1 MFGSKGRKERKRL
14 MALLLAGA
22 MVLSG
27 MGISPISVQA
37 EETAVVQVQETEP
50 VETIVEEQGE
60 ETVSGSDVVVP
71 EAEETEVLETEET
84 GETSAPAVQNADGIY
99 VFEAAIDAIISKLEK
114 KAAIPEGKYG
124 TDNYFT
130 LSGTATRGN
139 SNTYS
144 AELGKTEN
152 GTLSFTVQ
160 GQASVTISITST
172 GSSNTS
178 DFALLKSDGT
188 KMIPDGETT
197 GIITVYGT
205 DPVKE
210 VKYSKLEAGTYQMC
224 SPKDGNNTGRG
235 VRLLSAKVVD
245 VPVSV
250 TKEYTFDASTDAIIT
265 KLEKKAA
272 VPEGKYG
279 TDNYFT
285 FSGTVTRGNSS
296 TFSAEVGK
304 TETGCMSFAVQG
316 QASVT
321 INITSTGS
329 SNTSDFALLKS
340 DGTKV
345 IPDGETAGIITVYGT
360 DPVKEVKYSK
370 LEAGTYQICSPKDG
384 KNTGRGVRI
393 LSAKV
398 SDTTGGS
405 RPARADWSTVEAPT
419 LVSAKQ
425 ITDKNDIE
433 VKGTGLVG
441 YDGADTLVITMK
453 DEAGTVVKTQSVAKD
468 GNDFTVTFT
477 PENSGKYVFSVVATR
492 DGEENKVAENTLD
505 VDFSLVLAT
514 PVISSAT
521 SKGNNSVEVIWGA
534 VKEATGYIVTA
545 ATEGEQKVSV
555 TTNAD
560 KTTALLTG
568 LIVGKA
574 YTISVVAVRG
584 EDKTNPGTA
593 TVTVT
598 AEAQR
603 VWSKSTYGSSTDSKN
618 NGVIGNANDGKVT
631 VYSEGGKGKI
641 VPGSTDGLTFY
652 YTAIDPET
660 ENFTLTADIH
670 VDSWTLSNGQ
680 EGFGMMVA
688 DAVGSNGDGTA
699 FWNNAYQTIATKVEY
714 YWDGEDV
721 TTDSSAN
728 KISMKLGLGAIS
740 RLGVTADDVA
750 AIKNGTITMPAGYVS
765 ETTTLET
772 GAATKGPG
780 TYNLVGN
787 WNKKAEP
794 TGNLE
799 NLLTDFRL
807 QIQRNNTGYYLRY
820 LDKDNKVIKE
830 VRYYDLER
838 TSLTQIDKDNIY
850 VGFFA
855 SRNARITVSN
865 IDLKTITPA
874 DDEKAEE
881 REIEYVYPINTIE
894 SPAFSNSADYNLV
907 YYGNADGTLVVKDQN
922 GKEVLN
928 KEFKALTKETVA
940 LKLNSGK
947 NAFTINFI
955 PDKEYKPGEFKLMT
969 SYDPV
974 TINHTVEYKTV
985 ENNNI
990 YVSPNGKSNAAGTKD
1005 APMDIYT
1012 AVKIAAPGQKI
1023 LIKEGTYNLSRTV
1036 KVERGINGTADAM
1049 IYMIADPEAGSRPV
1063 FDFGGKCAGMILAGD
1078 YWYFQGF
1085 DVTRSADAQKGIQVS
1100 GNHNTL
1106 DRIKAYRNGNTGI
1119 QISRYLGTDQFDQWP
1134 AHNTILNCSSY
1145 LNADKG
1151 YEDAD
1156 GFAAKLTV
1164 GQGNVFDGC
1173 IAAYNADDGWDLF
1186 AKVQSGSIG
1195 VVTIQ
1200 NCVAFK
1206 NGYILDENGREINAG
1221 NGNGF
1226 KMGGDSMPGAHVLKN
1241 SVAFANKAKGIDSN
1255 SCPDIK
1261 VYSSTTFDNESYNV
1275 AFYTNTAVNTA
1286 FAADGILSYKVS
1298 NKVAEQFKLLGTQN
1312 AADVKGATNYYFDG
1326 SKSVN
1331 NNGKEAAAS
1340 WFKSL
1345 DTASA
1350 LKDGGITRNADGT
1363 INMNGFL
1370 ELTDE
1375 VPEGVGA
1382 RMSGRTSGDITV
1394 TPDEPKQDD
1403 SKPENNNNNNNSND
1417 NGSDSAGAS
1426 SAPETVNW
1434 NEVSSSVQDKVTEL
1448 AQNPAIA
1455 TVNMNIVCTGEVQVP
1470 QKVLNTIKGANVTV
1484 AFHSGN
1490 GVAMSISGQDLKN
1503 KDLSK
1508 IQNIDL
1514 TVDQTSNNIPANVVA
1529 AKTSAPTRQLAIK
1542 DTGSFGVN
1550 VNIHVN
1556 VGKENAGKTANLYR
1570 YNAEKGRLEYC
1581 GSFTVTSNGQSMFAL
1596 KRGGNYLV
1604 TVTERRPSESVW
1616 YAEGDY
1622 TVKPGDTL
1630 SKIAQRNHMT
1640 LAELLRRNA
1649 QITNRNL
1656 IKVGQR
1662 LNLN

>member
-1 MFGSKGRKERKRL
+1 MCIVRKADGGMEMLGNRQGKKRKRWL
-14 MALLLAGA
+14 ALLLAGA
-22 MVLSG
+22 MILSG
-27 MGISPISVQA
+27 MGTPSVVVQA
-37 EETAVVQVQETEP
+37 EETDTVAVEAEAT
-50 VETIVEEQGE
+50 
-60 ETVSGSDVVVP
+60 TVSGNENAETTEMQAADTQDDTQSVP
-71 EAEETEVLETEET
+71 EEAQIALLSEDVAVSAQDAAGDAEQYVLDAADLAQFTNGAKKDGEEQSAGTDDYFTILWSSKSKVDGSKKSFEDGTAFTQRINLGGKLDVTNNKNGVSFKTTGAAEVKVYWVEGGDDNRQMALLTGSGTVVAKTEET
-84 GETSAPAVQNADGIY
+84 LAKNAACIS
-99 VFEAAIDAIISKLEK
+99 VLKVTDAGTYYLGGLENN
-114 KAAIPEGKYG
+114 
-124 TDNYFT
+124 NYIF
-130 LSGTATRGN
+130 
-139 SNTYS
+139 
-144 AELGKTEN
+144 K
-152 GTLSFTVQ
+152 VI
-160 GQASVTISITST
+160 VT
-172 GSSNTS
+172 
-178 DFALLKSDGT
+178 
-188 KMIPDGETT
+188 ETT
-197 GIITVYGT
+197 GGT
-205 DPVKE
+205 
-210 VKYSKLEAGTYQMC
+210 
-224 SPKDGNNTGRG
+224 
-235 VRLLSAKVVD
+235 
-245 VPVSV
+245 
-250 TKEYTFDASTDAIIT
+250 
-265 KLEKKAA
+265 EK
-272 VPEGKYG
+272 
-279 TDNYFT
+279 
-285 FSGTVTRGNSS
+285 
-296 TFSAEVGK
+296 
-304 TETGCMSFAVQG
+304 
-316 QASVT
+316 
-321 INITSTGS
+321 
-329 SNTSDFALLKS
+329 
-340 DGTKV
+340 
-345 IPDGETAGIITVYGT
+345 
-360 DPVKEVKYSK
+360 
-370 LEAGTYQICSPKDG
+370 
-384 KNTGRGVRI
+384 
-393 LSAKV
+393 
-398 SDTTGGS
+398 
-405 RPARADWSTVEAPT
+405 PARADWSTVENPEII
-419 LVSAKQ
+419 SAVQNAGKVDV
-425 ITDKNDIE
+425 T
-433 VKGTGLVG
+433 VKTNIG
-441 YDGADTLVITMK
+441 YDGADKIEVAMSDAEGSVI
-453 DEAGTVVKTQSVAKD
+453 GTAKSSKEGNKAVVSFTPAAS
-468 GNDFTVTFT
+468 GTYTFTV
-477 PENSGKYVFSVVATR
+477 KAIR
-492 DGEENKVAENTLD
+492 DGEEDKAGNSMNA
-505 VDFSLVLAT
+505 DFVLPLTA
-514 PVISSAT
+514 PKISSAT
-521 SKGNNSVEVIWGA
+521 NVGKGAVALEWSE
-534 VKEATGYIVTA
+534 VKEAEKYVVTVEGTDNKTESTTTA
-545 ATEGEQKVSV
+545 ATISG
-555 TTNAD
+555 
-560 KTTALLTG
+560 LT
-568 LIVGKA
+568 VGNM

-584 EDKTNPGTA
+584 EDVSGKGT
-593 TVTVT
+593 TEVTVVD
-598 AEAQR
+598 EAQR
-603 VWSKSTYGSSTDSKN
+603 VWRVSTYGSSTDSKN

-680 EGFGMMVA
+680 EGFGMMAA

-699 FWNNAYQTIATKVEY
+699 FWNNAYQAIVTKVEY

-794 TGNLE
+794 TGSLE
-799 NLLTDFRL
+799 NPLTDFRL

-838 TSLTQIDKDNIY
+838 NSLTQIDKDNIY

-894 SPAFSNSADYNLV
+894 SPVFSNSADYNLV

-947 NAFTINFI
+947 NTFTIKFI

-990 YVSPNGKSNAAGTKD
+990 YVSPNGKSNAAGTRD
-1005 APMDIYT
+1005 DPMDIYT

-1023 LIKEGTYNLSRTV
+1023 LIKEGTYDLSSTV

-1100 GNHNTL
+1100 GNHNIL
-1106 DRIKAYRNGNTGI
+1106 DRIKAYKNGNTGI
-1119 QISRYLGTDQFDQWP
+1119 QISRYLGTDQFNQWP

-1312 AADVKGATNYYFDG
+1312 AADVKGVTNYYFDG
-1326 SKSVN
+1326 SKTVN

-1375 VPEGVGA
+1375 VPGGVGA

-1403 SKPENNNNNNNSND
+1403 SKSDNST
-1417 NGSDSAGAS
+1417 NGDTGSTGSAATS

-1434 NEVSSSVQDKVTEL
+1434 NEVSSSVQDKVTEIT
-1448 AQNPAIA
+1448 QNPAIA
-1455 TVNMNIVCTGEVQVP
+1455 TVNMNMVCTGEVQVP
-1470 QKVLNTIKGANVTV
+1470 QKVLNTIKGTNVTV

-1490 GVAMSISGQDLKN
+1490 GIAMSISGQDLKN

-1514 TVDQTSNNIPANVVA
+1514 TVDQASNNIPANVVT

-1556 VGKENAGKTANLYR
+1556 VGKENAGKTANMYR

-1616 YAEGDY
+1616 FAEDNY
-1622 TVKPGDTL
+1622 IVKAGDTL

-1640 LAELLRRNA
+1640 LTELLRRNA
-1649 QITNRNL
+1649 QITNLNV

-1662 LNLN
+1662 MNLN

>member
-1 MFGSKGRKERKRL
+1 MEMLGNRQGKKRKRWL
-14 MALLLAGA
+14 ALLLAGA
-22 MVLSG
+22 MILSG
-27 MGISPISVQA
+27 MGTPSVVVQA
-37 EETAVVQVQETEP
+37 EETDAVA
-50 VETIVEEQGE
+50 VEAEAT
-60 ETVSGSDVVVP
+60 TVSGNENAETTEMQAADTQDDTQSVP
-71 EAEETEVLETEET
+71 EEAQIALLSEDVAVSAQDAAGDAEQYVLDAADLAQFTNGAKKDGEEQSAGTDDYFTILWSSKSKVDGSKKSFEDGTAFTQRINLGGKLDVTNNKNGVSFKTTGAAEVKVYWVEGGDDNRQMALLTGSGTVVAKTEET
-84 GETSAPAVQNADGIY
+84 LAKNAACIS
-99 VFEAAIDAIISKLEK
+99 VLKVTDAGTYYLGGLENN
-114 KAAIPEGKYG
+114 
-124 TDNYFT
+124 NYIF
-130 LSGTATRGN
+130 
-139 SNTYS
+139 
-144 AELGKTEN
+144 K
-152 GTLSFTVQ
+152 VI
-160 GQASVTISITST
+160 VT
-172 GSSNTS
+172 
-178 DFALLKSDGT
+178 
-188 KMIPDGETT
+188 ETT
-197 GIITVYGT
+197 GGT
-205 DPVKE
+205 EKPV
-210 VKYSKLEAGTYQMC
+210 
-224 SPKDGNNTGRG
+224 
-235 VRLLSAKVVD
+235 
-245 VPVSV
+245 
-250 TKEYTFDASTDAIIT
+250 
-265 KLEKKAA
+265 
-272 VPEGKYG
+272 
-279 TDNYFT
+279 
-285 FSGTVTRGNSS
+285 
-296 TFSAEVGK
+296 
-304 TETGCMSFAVQG
+304 
-316 QASVT
+316 
-321 INITSTGS
+321 
-329 SNTSDFALLKS
+329 
-340 DGTKV
+340 
-345 IPDGETAGIITVYGT
+345 
-360 DPVKEVKYSK
+360 
-370 LEAGTYQICSPKDG
+370 
-384 KNTGRGVRI
+384 
-393 LSAKV
+393 
-398 SDTTGGS
+398 
-405 RPARADWSTVEAPT
+405 RADWSTVENPEII
-419 LVSAKQ
+419 SAVQNAGKVDV
-425 ITDKNDIE
+425 T
-433 VKGTGLVG
+433 VKTNIG
-441 YDGADTLVITMK
+441 YDGADKIEVAMSDAEGSVI
-453 DEAGTVVKTQSVAKD
+453 GTAKSSKEGNKAVVSFTPAAS
-468 GNDFTVTFT
+468 GTYTFTV
-477 PENSGKYVFSVVATR
+477 KAIR
-492 DGEENKVAENTLD
+492 DGEEDKAGNSMNA
-505 VDFSLVLAT
+505 DFVLPLTA
-514 PVISSAT
+514 PKISSAT
-521 SKGNNSVEVIWGA
+521 NVGKGAVALEWSE
-534 VKEATGYIVTA
+534 VKEAEKYVVTVEGTDNKTESTTTA
-545 ATEGEQKVSV
+545 ATISGLKVG
-555 TTNAD
+555 NM
-560 KTTALLTG
+560 
-568 LIVGKA
+568 

-584 EDKTNPGTA
+584 EDVSGKGT
-593 TVTVT
+593 TEVTVVD
-598 AEAQR
+598 EAQR
-603 VWSKSTYGSSTDSKN
+603 VWRVSTYGSSTDSKN

-680 EGFGMMVA
+680 EGFGMMAA

-699 FWNNAYQTIATKVEY
+699 FWNNAYQAIVTKVEY

-794 TGNLE
+794 TGSLE
-799 NLLTDFRL
+799 NPLTDFRL

-838 TSLTQIDKDNIY
+838 NSLTQIDKDNIY

-894 SPAFSNSADYNLV
+894 SPVFSNSVDYNLV

-947 NAFTINFI
+947 NTFTINFI

-1005 APMDIYT
+1005 DPMDIYT

-1023 LIKEGTYNLSRTV
+1023 LIKEGTYDLSSTV

-1100 GNHNTL
+1100 GNHNIL
-1106 DRIKAYRNGNTGI
+1106 DRIKAYKNGNTGI
-1119 QISRYLGTDQFDQWP
+1119 QISRYLGTDQFNQWP

-1312 AADVKGATNYYFDG
+1312 AADVKGVTNYYFDG
-1326 SKSVN
+1326 SKTVN

-1417 NGSDSAGAS
+1417 NGSGSAATS

-1434 NEVSSSVQDKVTEL
+1434 NEVSSSVQDKVTEIT
-1448 AQNPAIA
+1448 QNPAIA
-1455 TVNMNIVCTGEVQVP
+1455 TVNMNMVCTGEVQVP
-1470 QKVLNTIKGANVTV
+1470 QKVLNTIKGTNVTV

-1490 GVAMSISGQDLKN
+1490 GIAMSISGQDLKN

-1514 TVDQTSNNIPANVVA
+1514 TVDQASNNIPANVVT

-1556 VGKENAGKTANLYR
+1556 VGKENAGKTANMYR

-1581 GSFTVTSNGQSMFAL
+1581 GFFTVTSNGQSMFAL

-1616 YAEGDY
+1616 FAEDNY
-1622 TVKPGDTL
+1622 IVKAGDTL

-1640 LAELLRRNA
+1640 LTELLRRNA
-1649 QITNRNL
+1649 QITNRNS

>member
-1 MFGSKGRKERKRL
+1 MFGGKGRKERKRW

-37 EETAVVQVQETEP
+37 EETATAVEQVQETEP

-60 ETVSGSDVVVP
+60 ETVSGGDIEVP
-71 EAEETEVLETEET
+71 EVEETEVLETEEIS
-84 GETSAPAVQNADGIY
+84 EVAVQAAEVTVPVVQNTSGNSDGYVLDAAELATFGADTKKDGDEETAGTDKYFTIHY
-99 VFEAAIDAIISKLEK
+99 SAGTKVEAKEKEFTDGYKSVNRINFAGAVKKTQNSISFTTTGKAKVKVYWGAADANREMAIINDS
-114 KAAIPEGKYG
+114 
-124 TDNYFT
+124 
-130 LSGTATRGN
+130 
-139 SNTYS
+139 
-144 AELGKTEN
+144 GKTI
-152 GTLSFTVQ
+152 
-160 GQASVTISITST
+160 AVT
-172 GSSNTS
+172 
-178 DFALLKSDGT
+178 
-188 KMIPDGETT
+188 
-197 GIITVYGT
+197 
-205 DPVKE
+205 E
-210 VKYSKLEAGTYQMC
+210 VKPAKDQLCCWEVTLDDAGTYYLGG
-224 SPKDGNNTGRG
+224 S
-235 VRLLSAKVVD
+235 
-245 VPVSV
+245 
-250 TKEYTFDASTDAIIT
+250 
-265 KLEKKAA
+265 EKKNYIFR
-272 VPEGKYG
+272 VEVTEGEQEEI
-279 TDNYFT
+279 
-285 FSGTVTRGNSS
+285 S
-296 TFSAEVGK
+296 
-304 TETGCMSFAVQG
+304 
-316 QASVT
+316 
-321 INITSTGS
+321 
-329 SNTSDFALLKS
+329 
-340 DGTKV
+340 
-345 IPDGETAGIITVYGT
+345 
-360 DPVKEVKYSK
+360 
-370 LEAGTYQICSPKDG
+370 
-384 KNTGRGVRI
+384 
-393 LSAKV
+393 
-398 SDTTGGS
+398 
-405 RPARADWSTVEAPT
+405 RADWSTVDAPE
-419 LVSAKQ
+419 
-425 ITDKNDIE
+425 ITE
-433 VKGTGLVG
+433 VKQSGEKIDITVKAVVG
-441 YDGADTLVITMK
+441 NDGADKIVVTLQNEENTEVGNVTSSAKKDKHTVSITPDK
-453 DEAGTVVKTQSVAKD
+453 SGTYTA
-468 GNDFTVTFT
+468 
-477 PENSGKYVFSVVATR
+477 SVVATR
-492 DGEENKVAENTLD
+492 EGETDKAGNNMEVY
-505 VDFSLVLAT
+505 FSLPLAT

-521 SKGNNSVEVIWGA
+521 SKGNGAVEVVWSA
-534 VKEATGYIVTA
+534 VKEATGYAVTA
-545 ATEGEQKVSV
+545 TAEGENEVSKVV
-555 TTNAD
+555 TAD
-560 KTTALLTG
+560 ETTALLEK
-568 LIVGKA
+568 LKVGKT

-584 EDKTNPGTA
+584 TENSEAGKT
-593 TVTVT
+593 TVKMT

-680 EGFGMMVA
+680 EGFGMMAA

-699 FWNNAYQTIATKVEY
+699 FWNNTYQAIATKVEY

-799 NLLTDFRL
+799 NPLTDFRL

-928 KEFKALTKETVA
+928 KEFKALAKETVA
-940 LKLNSGK
+940 LKLNNGK

-1023 LIKEGTYNLSRTV
+1023 LIKEGTYNLSSTV

-1085 DVTRSADAQKGIQVS
+1085 DVTGSADAQKGIQVS
-1100 GNHNTL
+1100 GNHNIL
-1106 DRIKAYRNGNTGI
+1106 DRIKAYKNGNTGI
-1119 QISRYLGTDQFDQWP
+1119 QISRYLGTDQFNQWP

-1331 NNGKEAAAS
+1331 NNGKEATAS

-1382 RMSGRTSGDITV
+1382 RMSGRISGDITV
-1394 TPDEPKQDD
+1394 IPDEPKQDD
-1403 SKPENNNNNNNSND
+1403 SKPENNNNNSND
-1417 NGSDSAGAS
+1417 NGSDSAGTS
-1426 SAPETVNW
+1426 STPETVNW
-1434 NEVSSSVQDKVTEL
+1434 NEVSSSVQDKVTEI

-1455 TVNMNIVCTGEVQVP
+1455 TVNMNVVCTGEVQVP
-1470 QKVLNTIKGANVTV
+1470 QKVLNTIKGTNVTV

-1514 TVDQTSNNIPANVVA
+1514 TVDQTSNNIPASVVA

-1616 YAEGDY
+1616 FAEGNY
-1622 TVKPGDTL
+1622 IVKAGDTL

-1640 LAELLRRNA
+1640 LTELLRRNA

>member
-14 MALLLAGA
+14 IALLLAGT

-37 EETAVVQVQETEP
+37 EETATAVEQVQETEP

-60 ETVSGSDVVVP
+60 ETVSGGDIEVP
-71 EAEETEVLETEET
+71 EVEETEVLETEEIS
-84 GETSAPAVQNADGIY
+84 EVAVQAAEVTVPVVQNTSGNSDGYVLDAAELATFGADTKKDGDEETAGTDKYFTIHY
-99 VFEAAIDAIISKLEK
+99 SAGTKVEAKEKEFTDGYKSVNRINFAGAVKKTQNSISFTTTGKAKVKVYWGAADANREMAIINDS
-114 KAAIPEGKYG
+114 
-124 TDNYFT
+124 
-130 LSGTATRGN
+130 
-139 SNTYS
+139 
-144 AELGKTEN
+144 GKTI
-152 GTLSFTVQ
+152 
-160 GQASVTISITST
+160 AVT
-172 GSSNTS
+172 
-178 DFALLKSDGT
+178 
-188 KMIPDGETT
+188 
-197 GIITVYGT
+197 
-205 DPVKE
+205 E
-210 VKYSKLEAGTYQMC
+210 VKPAKDQLCCWEVTLDDAGTYYLGG
-224 SPKDGNNTGRG
+224 S
-235 VRLLSAKVVD
+235 
-245 VPVSV
+245 
-250 TKEYTFDASTDAIIT
+250 
-265 KLEKKAA
+265 EKKNYIFR
-272 VPEGKYG
+272 VEVTEGEQEEI
-279 TDNYFT
+279 
-285 FSGTVTRGNSS
+285 S
-296 TFSAEVGK
+296 
-304 TETGCMSFAVQG
+304 
-316 QASVT
+316 
-321 INITSTGS
+321 
-329 SNTSDFALLKS
+329 
-340 DGTKV
+340 
-345 IPDGETAGIITVYGT
+345 
-360 DPVKEVKYSK
+360 
-370 LEAGTYQICSPKDG
+370 
-384 KNTGRGVRI
+384 
-393 LSAKV
+393 
-398 SDTTGGS
+398 
-405 RPARADWSTVEAPT
+405 RADWSTVDAPE
-419 LVSAKQ
+419 
-425 ITDKNDIE
+425 ITE
-433 VKGTGLVG
+433 VKQSGEKIDITVKAVVG
-441 YDGADTLVITMK
+441 NDGADKIVVTLQNEENTEVGNVTSSAKKDKHTVSITPDK
-453 DEAGTVVKTQSVAKD
+453 SGTYTA
-468 GNDFTVTFT
+468 
-477 PENSGKYVFSVVATR
+477 SVVATR
-492 DGEENKVAENTLD
+492 EGETDKAGNNMEVY
-505 VDFSLVLAT
+505 FSLPLAT

-521 SKGNNSVEVIWGA
+521 SKGNGAVEVVWSA
-534 VKEATGYIVTA
+534 VKEATGYAVTA
-545 ATEGEQKVSV
+545 TAEGENEVSKVV
-555 TTNAD
+555 TAD
-560 KTTALLTG
+560 ETTALLEK
-568 LIVGKA
+568 LKVGKT

-584 EDKTNPGTA
+584 TENSEAGKT
-593 TVTVT
+593 TVKMT

-680 EGFGMMVA
+680 EGFGMMAA

-699 FWNNAYQTIATKVEY
+699 FWNNTYQAIATKVEY

-799 NLLTDFRL
+799 NPLTDFRL

-894 SPAFSNSADYNLV
+894 SPAFSNSVDYNLV

-928 KEFKALTKETVA
+928 KEFKALAKETVA
-940 LKLNSGK
+940 LKLNNGK

-1023 LIKEGTYNLSRTV
+1023 LIKEGTYNLSSTV

-1100 GNHNTL
+1100 GNHNIL
-1106 DRIKAYRNGNTGI
+1106 DRIKAYKNGNTGI
-1119 QISRYLGTDQFDQWP
+1119 QISRYLGTDQFNQWP

-1331 NNGKEAAAS
+1331 NNGKEATAS

-1382 RMSGRTSGDITV
+1382 RMSGRISGDITV
-1394 TPDEPKQDD
+1394 IPDEPKQDD
-1403 SKPENNNNNNNSND
+1403 SKPENNNNNSND
-1417 NGSDSAGAS
+1417 NGSDSAGTS

-1434 NEVSSSVQDKVTEL
+1434 NEVSSSVQDKVTEI

-1455 TVNMNIVCTGEVQVP
+1455 TVNMNVVCTGEVQVP
-1470 QKVLNTIKGANVTV
+1470 QKVLNTIKGTNVTV

-1529 AKTSAPTRQLAIK
+1529 AKTSVPTRQLVIK

-1616 YAEGDY
+1616 FAEGDY
-1622 TVKPGDTL
+1622 TIKPGDTL

-1649 QITNRNL
+1649 QITNRNV

>member
-1 MFGSKGRKERKRL
+1 MFGGKGRKERKRW

-37 EETAVVQVQETEP
+37 EETATAVEQVQETEP

-60 ETVSGSDVVVP
+60 ETVSGGDIEVP
-71 EAEETEVLETEET
+71 EVEETEVLETEEIS
-84 GETSAPAVQNADGIY
+84 EVAVQAAEVTVPVVQNTSGNSDGYVLDAAELATFGADTKKDGDEETAGTDKYFTIHY
-99 VFEAAIDAIISKLEK
+99 SAGTKVEAKEKEFTDGYKSVNRINFAGAVKKTQNSISFTTTGKAKVKVYWGAADANREMAIINDS
-114 KAAIPEGKYG
+114 
-124 TDNYFT
+124 
-130 LSGTATRGN
+130 
-139 SNTYS
+139 
-144 AELGKTEN
+144 GKTI
-152 GTLSFTVQ
+152 
-160 GQASVTISITST
+160 AVT
-172 GSSNTS
+172 
-178 DFALLKSDGT
+178 
-188 KMIPDGETT
+188 
-197 GIITVYGT
+197 
-205 DPVKE
+205 E
-210 VKYSKLEAGTYQMC
+210 VKPAKDQLCCWEVTLDDAGTYYLGG
-224 SPKDGNNTGRG
+224 S
-235 VRLLSAKVVD
+235 
-245 VPVSV
+245 
-250 TKEYTFDASTDAIIT
+250 
-265 KLEKKAA
+265 EKKNYIFR
-272 VPEGKYG
+272 VEVTEGEQEEI
-279 TDNYFT
+279 
-285 FSGTVTRGNSS
+285 S
-296 TFSAEVGK
+296 
-304 TETGCMSFAVQG
+304 
-316 QASVT
+316 
-321 INITSTGS
+321 
-329 SNTSDFALLKS
+329 
-340 DGTKV
+340 
-345 IPDGETAGIITVYGT
+345 
-360 DPVKEVKYSK
+360 
-370 LEAGTYQICSPKDG
+370 
-384 KNTGRGVRI
+384 
-393 LSAKV
+393 
-398 SDTTGGS
+398 
-405 RPARADWSTVEAPT
+405 RADWSTVDAPE
-419 LVSAKQ
+419 
-425 ITDKNDIE
+425 ITE
-433 VKGTGLVG
+433 VKQSGEKIDITVKAVVG
-441 YDGADTLVITMK
+441 NDGADKIVVTLQNEENTEVGNVTSSAKKDKHTVSITPDK
-453 DEAGTVVKTQSVAKD
+453 SGTYTA
-468 GNDFTVTFT
+468 
-477 PENSGKYVFSVVATR
+477 SVVATR
-492 DGEENKVAENTLD
+492 EGETDKAGNNMEVY
-505 VDFSLVLAT
+505 FSLPLAT

-521 SKGNNSVEVIWGA
+521 SKGNGAVEVVWSA
-534 VKEATGYIVTA
+534 VKEATGYAVTA
-545 ATEGEQKVSV
+545 AAEGENEVSKAV
-555 TTNAD
+555 TAD
-560 KTTALLTG
+560 ETTALLEG
-568 LIVGKA
+568 LTVGKT

-584 EDKTNPGTA
+584 ENKTNPGTA

-680 EGFGMMVA
+680 EGFGMMAA

-699 FWNNAYQTIATKVEY
+699 FWNNTYQAIATKVEY

-799 NLLTDFRL
+799 NPLTDFRL

-928 KEFKALTKETVA
+928 KEFKALAKETVA
-940 LKLNSGK
+940 LKLNNGK

-1023 LIKEGTYNLSRTV
+1023 LIKEGTYNLSSTV

-1100 GNHNTL
+1100 GNHNIL
-1106 DRIKAYRNGNTGI
+1106 DRIKAYKNGNTGI
-1119 QISRYLGTDQFDQWP
+1119 QISRYLGTDQFNQWP

-1331 NNGKEAAAS
+1331 NNGKEATAS

-1382 RMSGRTSGDITV
+1382 RMSGRISGDITV
-1394 TPDEPKQDD
+1394 IPDEPKQDD
-1403 SKPENNNNNNNSND
+1403 SKPENNNNNSND
-1417 NGSDSAGAS
+1417 NGSDSAGTS
-1426 SAPETVNW
+1426 STPETVNW
-1434 NEVSSSVQDKVTEL
+1434 NEVSSSVQDKVTEI

-1455 TVNMNIVCTGEVQVP
+1455 TVNMNVVCTGEVQVP
-1470 QKVLNTIKGANVTV
+1470 QKVLNTIKGTNVTV

-1514 TVDQTSNNIPANVVA
+1514 TVDQTSNNIPASVVA

-1556 VGKENAGKTANLYR
+1556 VGKENAGKTANMYR

-1616 YAEGDY
+1616 FAEGNY
-1622 TVKPGDTL
+1622 IVKAGDTL
-1630 SKIAQRNHMT
+1630 SKIAQRNHIT
-1640 LAELLRRNA
+1640 LTELLRRNA

>member
-1 MFGSKGRKERKRL
+1 MEMLGNRQGKKRKRWL
-14 MALLLAGA
+14 ALLLAGA
-22 MVLSG
+22 MILSG
-27 MGISPISVQA
+27 MGTPSVVVQA
-37 EETAVVQVQETEP
+37 EETDTVAVEAEAT
-50 VETIVEEQGE
+50 
-60 ETVSGSDVVVP
+60 TVSGNENAETTEMQAADTQDDTQSVP
-71 EAEETEVLETEET
+71 EEAQIALLSEDVAVSAQDAAGDAEQYVLDAADLAQFTNGAKKDGEEQSAGTDDYFTILWSSKSKVDGSKKSFEDGTAFTQRINLGGKLDVTNNKNGVSFKTTGAAEVKVYWVEGGDDNRQMALLTGSGTVVAKT
-84 GETSAPAVQNADGIY
+84 GETLAKNATC
-99 VFEAAIDAIISKLEK
+99 ISVLK
-114 KAAIPEGKYG
+114 
-124 TDNYFT
+124 
-130 LSGTATRGN
+130 
-139 SNTYS
+139 
-144 AELGKTEN
+144 
-152 GTLSFTVQ
+152 
-160 GQASVTISITST
+160 VT
-172 GSSNTS
+172 
-178 DFALLKSDGT
+178 
-188 KMIPDGETT
+188 
-197 GIITVYGT
+197 
-205 DPVKE
+205 
-210 VKYSKLEAGTYQMC
+210 EAGTYYL
-224 SPKDGNNTGRG
+224 GGLENNNYIF
-235 VRLLSAKVVD
+235 KVIV
-245 VPVSV
+245 
-250 TKEYTFDASTDAIIT
+250 
-265 KLEKKAA
+265 
-272 VPEGKYG
+272 
-279 TDNYFT
+279 
-285 FSGTVTRGNSS
+285 
-296 TFSAEVGK
+296 
-304 TETGCMSFAVQG
+304 TET
-316 QASVT
+316 
-321 INITSTGS
+321 TGS
-329 SNTSDFALLKS
+329 TEK
-340 DGTKV
+340 
-345 IPDGETAGIITVYGT
+345 
-360 DPVKEVKYSK
+360 
-370 LEAGTYQICSPKDG
+370 
-384 KNTGRGVRI
+384 
-393 LSAKV
+393 
-398 SDTTGGS
+398 
-405 RPARADWSTVEAPT
+405 PARADWSTVENPEII
-419 LVSAKQ
+419 SAVQNAGKVDV
-425 ITDKNDIE
+425 T
-433 VKGTGLVG
+433 VKTNIG
-441 YDGADTLVITMK
+441 YDGADKIEVAMSDAEGSVIGTAK
-453 DEAGTVVKTQSVAKD
+453 SSKEGNEAVVSFTPAASGTYT
-468 GNDFTVTFT
+468 FTV
-477 PENSGKYVFSVVATR
+477 KAIR
-492 DGEENKVAENTLD
+492 DGEEDKAGNSMNA
-505 VDFSLVLAT
+505 DFVLPLTA
-514 PVISSAT
+514 PKISSAT
-521 SKGNNSVEVIWGA
+521 NVGKGAVALEWSE
-534 VKEATGYIVTA
+534 VKEAEKYVVTVEGTDNKTESTTTA
-545 ATEGEQKVSV
+545 ATISG
-555 TTNAD
+555 
-560 KTTALLTG
+560 LT
-568 LIVGKA
+568 VGNM

-584 EDKTNPGTA
+584 EDVSGKGT
-593 TVTVT
+593 TEVTVVD
-598 AEAQR
+598 EAQR
-603 VWSKSTYGSSTDSKN
+603 VWRVSTYGSSTDSKN

-680 EGFGMMVA
+680 EGFGMMAA

-699 FWNNAYQTIATKVEY
+699 FWNNAYQAIATKVEY

-721 TTDSSAN
+721 TADSSAN

-794 TGNLE
+794 TGSLE
-799 NLLTDFRL
+799 NPLTDFRL

-838 TSLTQIDKDNIY
+838 NSLTQIDKDNIY

-894 SPAFSNSADYNLV
+894 SPVFSNSADYNLV

-947 NAFTINFI
+947 NTFTINFI

-1005 APMDIYT
+1005 DPMDIYT

-1023 LIKEGTYNLSRTV
+1023 LIKEGTYDLSSTV

-1100 GNHNTL
+1100 GNHNIL
-1106 DRIKAYRNGNTGI
+1106 DRIKAYKNGNTGI
-1119 QISRYLGTDQFDQWP
+1119 QISRYLGTDQFNQWP

-1312 AADVKGATNYYFDG
+1312 AADVKGVTNYYFDG
-1326 SKSVN
+1326 SKTVN

-1403 SKPENNNNNNNSND
+1403 SKPENNNNNNNNNSND
-1417 NGSDSAGAS
+1417 NGSGSAATS

-1434 NEVSSSVQDKVTEL
+1434 NEVSSSVQDKVTEIT
-1448 AQNPAIA
+1448 QNPAIA
-1455 TVNMNIVCTGEVQVP
+1455 TVNMNMVCTGEVQVP
-1470 QKVLNTIKGANVTV
+1470 QKVLNTIKGTNVTV

-1490 GVAMSISGQDLKN
+1490 GIAMSISGQDLKN

-1514 TVDQTSNNIPANVVA
+1514 TVDQASNNIPANVVT

-1556 VGKENAGKTANLYR
+1556 VGKENAGKTANMYR

-1616 YAEGDY
+1616 FAEDNY
-1622 TVKPGDTL
+1622 IVKAGDTL

-1640 LAELLRRNA
+1640 LTELLRRNA
-1649 QITNRNL
+1649 QITNRNA

>member
-1 MFGSKGRKERKRL
+1 MEMLGNRQGKKRKRWL
-14 MALLLAGA
+14 ALLLAGA
-22 MVLSG
+22 MILSG
-27 MGISPISVQA
+27 MGTPSVVVQA
-37 EETAVVQVQETEP
+37 EETDTVAVEAEAT
-50 VETIVEEQGE
+50 
-60 ETVSGSDVVVP
+60 TVSGNENAETTEMQAADTQDDTQSVP
-71 EAEETEVLETEET
+71 EEAQIALLSEDVAVSAQDAAGDAEQYVLDAADLAQFTNGAKKDGEEQSAGTDDYFTILWSSKSKVDGSKKSFEDGTAFTQRINLGGKLDVTNNKNGVSFKTTGAAEVKVYWVEGGDDNRQMALLTGSGTVVAKT
-84 GETSAPAVQNADGIY
+84 GETLAKNATC
-99 VFEAAIDAIISKLEK
+99 ISVLK
-114 KAAIPEGKYG
+114 
-124 TDNYFT
+124 
-130 LSGTATRGN
+130 
-139 SNTYS
+139 
-144 AELGKTEN
+144 
-152 GTLSFTVQ
+152 
-160 GQASVTISITST
+160 VT
-172 GSSNTS
+172 
-178 DFALLKSDGT
+178 
-188 KMIPDGETT
+188 
-197 GIITVYGT
+197 
-205 DPVKE
+205 
-210 VKYSKLEAGTYQMC
+210 EAGTYYL
-224 SPKDGNNTGRG
+224 GGLENN
-235 VRLLSAKVVD
+235 
-245 VPVSV
+245 
-250 TKEYTFDASTDAIIT
+250 
-265 KLEKKAA
+265 
-272 VPEGKYG
+272 
-279 TDNYFT
+279 NYIF
-285 FSGTVTRGNSS
+285 
-296 TFSAEVGK
+296 
-304 TETGCMSFAVQG
+304 
-316 QASVT
+316 
-321 INITSTGS
+321 
-329 SNTSDFALLKS
+329 
-340 DGTKV
+340 KV
-345 IPDGETAGIITVYGT
+345 IVTETAGSTE
-360 DPVKEVKYSK
+360 K
-370 LEAGTYQICSPKDG
+370 
-384 KNTGRGVRI
+384 
-393 LSAKV
+393 
-398 SDTTGGS
+398 
-405 RPARADWSTVEAPT
+405 PARADWSTVENPEII
-419 LVSAKQ
+419 SAVQNAGKVDV
-425 ITDKNDIE
+425 T
-433 VKGTGLVG
+433 VKTNIG
-441 YDGADTLVITMK
+441 YDGADKIEVAMSDAEGSVIGTAK
-453 DEAGTVVKTQSVAKD
+453 SSKEGNEAVVSFTPAASGTYT
-468 GNDFTVTFT
+468 FTV
-477 PENSGKYVFSVVATR
+477 KAIR
-492 DGEENKVAENTLD
+492 DGEEDKAGNSMNA
-505 VDFSLVLAT
+505 DFVLPLTA
-514 PVISSAT
+514 PKISSAT
-521 SKGNNSVEVIWGA
+521 NVGKGAVALEWSE
-534 VKEATGYIVTA
+534 VKEAEKYVVTVEGTDNKTESTTTA
-545 ATEGEQKVSV
+545 ATISG
-555 TTNAD
+555 
-560 KTTALLTG
+560 LT
-568 LIVGKA
+568 VGNM

-584 EDKTNPGTA
+584 EDVSGKGT
-593 TVTVT
+593 TEVTVVD
-598 AEAQR
+598 EAQR
-603 VWSKSTYGSSTDSKN
+603 VWRVSTYGSSTDSKN

-680 EGFGMMVA
+680 EGFGMMAA

-699 FWNNAYQTIATKVEY
+699 FWNNAYQAIATKVEY

-721 TTDSSAN
+721 TADSSAN

-794 TGNLE
+794 TGSLE
-799 NLLTDFRL
+799 NPLTDFRL

-838 TSLTQIDKDNIY
+838 NSLTQIDKDNIY

-894 SPAFSNSADYNLV
+894 SPVFSNSADYNLV

-947 NAFTINFI
+947 NTFTINFI

-990 YVSPNGKSNAAGTKD
+990 YVSPNGKSNAAGTRD
-1005 APMDIYT
+1005 DPMDIYT

-1023 LIKEGTYNLSRTV
+1023 LIKEGTYDLSSTV

-1100 GNHNTL
+1100 GNHNIL
-1106 DRIKAYRNGNTGI
+1106 DRIKAYKNGNTGI
-1119 QISRYLGTDQFDQWP
+1119 QISRYLGTDQFNQWP

-1312 AADVKGATNYYFDG
+1312 AADVKGVTNYYFDG
-1326 SKSVN
+1326 SKTVN

-1382 RMSGRTSGDITV
+1382 RMSGRTSRDITV

-1403 SKPENNNNNNNSND
+1403 SKPENNNNNNNNNSND
-1417 NGSDSAGAS
+1417 NGSGSAATS

-1434 NEVSSSVQDKVTEL
+1434 NEVSSSVQDKVTEIT
-1448 AQNPAIA
+1448 QNPAIA
-1455 TVNMNIVCTGEVQVP
+1455 TVNMNMVCTGEVQVP
-1470 QKVLNTIKGANVTV
+1470 QKVLNTIKGTNVTV

-1490 GVAMSISGQDLKN
+1490 GIAMSISGQDLKN

-1514 TVDQTSNNIPANVVA
+1514 TVDQASNNIPANVVA

-1556 VGKENAGKTANLYR
+1556 VGKENAGKTANMYR

-1616 YAEGDY
+1616 FAEDNY
-1622 TVKPGDTL
+1622 IVKAGDTL

-1640 LAELLRRNA
+1640 LTELLRRNA
-1649 QITNRNL
+1649 QITNRNV

-1662 LNLN
+1662 MNLN

>member
-1 MFGSKGRKERKRL
+1 LCIARKADGGMEMLGNRQGKKRKRWL
-14 MALLLAGA
+14 ALLLAGA
-22 MVLSG
+22 MILSG
-27 MGISPISVQA
+27 MGTPSVVVQA
-37 EETAVVQVQETEP
+37 EESDTVAVEAEAT
-50 VETIVEEQGE
+50 
-60 ETVSGSDVVVP
+60 TVSGNENAETTEMQAADTQDDTQSVP
-71 EAEETEVLETEET
+71 EEAQIALLSEDVAVSAQDAAGDAEQYVLDAADLAQFTNGAKKDGEEQSAGTDDYFTILWSSKSKVDGSKKSFEDGTAFTQRINLGGKLDVTNNKNGVSFKTTGAAEVKVYWVEGGDDNRQMALLTGSGTVVAKT
-84 GETSAPAVQNADGIY
+84 GETLAKNATC
-99 VFEAAIDAIISKLEK
+99 ISVLK
-114 KAAIPEGKYG
+114 
-124 TDNYFT
+124 
-130 LSGTATRGN
+130 
-139 SNTYS
+139 
-144 AELGKTEN
+144 
-152 GTLSFTVQ
+152 
-160 GQASVTISITST
+160 VT
-172 GSSNTS
+172 
-178 DFALLKSDGT
+178 
-188 KMIPDGETT
+188 
-197 GIITVYGT
+197 
-205 DPVKE
+205 
-210 VKYSKLEAGTYQMC
+210 EAGTYYL
-224 SPKDGNNTGRG
+224 GGLENNNYIF
-235 VRLLSAKVVD
+235 KVIV
-245 VPVSV
+245 
-250 TKEYTFDASTDAIIT
+250 
-265 KLEKKAA
+265 
-272 VPEGKYG
+272 
-279 TDNYFT
+279 
-285 FSGTVTRGNSS
+285 
-296 TFSAEVGK
+296 
-304 TETGCMSFAVQG
+304 TET
-316 QASVT
+316 
-321 INITSTGS
+321 TGS
-329 SNTSDFALLKS
+329 TEK
-340 DGTKV
+340 
-345 IPDGETAGIITVYGT
+345 
-360 DPVKEVKYSK
+360 
-370 LEAGTYQICSPKDG
+370 
-384 KNTGRGVRI
+384 
-393 LSAKV
+393 
-398 SDTTGGS
+398 
-405 RPARADWSTVEAPT
+405 PARADWSTVENPEII
-419 LVSAKQ
+419 SAVQNAGKVDV
-425 ITDKNDIE
+425 T
-433 VKGTGLVG
+433 VKTNIG
-441 YDGADTLVITMK
+441 YDGADKIEVAMSDAEGSVIGTAK
-453 DEAGTVVKTQSVAKD
+453 SSKEGNEAVVSFTPAASGTYT
-468 GNDFTVTFT
+468 FTV
-477 PENSGKYVFSVVATR
+477 KAIR
-492 DGEENKVAENTLD
+492 DGEEDKAGNSMNA
-505 VDFSLVLAT
+505 DFVLPLTA
-514 PVISSAT
+514 PKISSAT
-521 SKGNNSVEVIWGA
+521 NVGKGAVALEWSE
-534 VKEATGYIVTA
+534 VKEAEKYVVTVEGTDNKTESTTTA
-545 ATEGEQKVSV
+545 ATISG
-555 TTNAD
+555 
-560 KTTALLTG
+560 LT
-568 LIVGKA
+568 VGNM

-584 EDKTNPGTA
+584 EDVSGKGT
-593 TVTVT
+593 TEVTVVD
-598 AEAQR
+598 EAQR
-603 VWSKSTYGSSTDSKN
+603 VWRVSTYGSSTDSKN

-680 EGFGMMVA
+680 EGFGMMAA

-699 FWNNAYQTIATKVEY
+699 FWNNAYQAIATKVEY

-721 TTDSSAN
+721 TTDISAN

-772 GAATKGPG
+772 GAATNGPG

-799 NLLTDFRL
+799 NLLADFRL

-838 TSLTQIDKDNIY
+838 NSLTQIDKDNIY

-865 IDLKTITPA
+865 IDLKTISPA

-907 YYGNADGTLVVKDQN
+907 YYGNADGTLVVKDEN

-940 LKLNSGK
+940 LKLNNGK

-1012 AVKIAAPGQKI
+1012 AVKIATPGQKI
-1023 LIKEGTYNLSRTV
+1023 LIKEGTYNLSSTV

-1100 GNHNTL
+1100 GNHNIL
-1106 DRIKAYRNGNTGI
+1106 DQIKAYKNGNTGI
-1119 QISRYLGTDQFDQWP
+1119 QISRYLGTDQFNQWP

-1241 SVAFANKAKGIDSN
+1241 SIAFANKAKGIDSN

-1286 FAADGILSYKVS
+1286 FVADGILSYKVS

-1312 AADVKGATNYYFDG
+1312 AADVKGVTNYYFDG
-1326 SKSVN
+1326 SKTVN

-1417 NGSDSAGAS
+1417 NGSDSAATS

-1434 NEVSSSVQDKVTEL
+1434 NEVSSSVQDKVTEIT
-1448 AQNPAIA
+1448 QNPAIA
-1455 TVNMNIVCTGEVQVP
+1455 TVNMNMVCTGEVEVP
-1470 QKVLNTIKGANVTV
+1470 QKVLNTIKGTNVTV

-1514 TVDQTSNNIPANVVA
+1514 TVDQTSNNIPSNVVA

-1570 YNAEKGRLEYC
+1570 YNAEKGHLEYC

-1596 KRGGNYLV
+1596 KCGGNYLV

-1616 YAEGDY
+1616 FAEGDY
-1622 TVKPGDTL
+1622 TIKPGDTL

-1649 QITNRNL
+1649 QITNRNV

>member
-1 MFGSKGRKERKRL
+1 MFGGKGRKERKRW

-37 EETAVVQVQETEP
+37 EETATAVEQVQETEP

-60 ETVSGSDVVVP
+60 ETVSGGDIEVP
-71 EAEETEVLETEET
+71 EVEETEVLETEEIS
-84 GETSAPAVQNADGIY
+84 EVAVQAAEVTVPVVQNTSGNSDGYVLDAAELATFGADTKKDGDEETAGTDKYFTIHY
-99 VFEAAIDAIISKLEK
+99 SAGTKVEAKEKEFTDGYKSVNRINFAGAVKKTQNSISFTTTGKAKVKVYWGAADANREMAIINDS
-114 KAAIPEGKYG
+114 
-124 TDNYFT
+124 
-130 LSGTATRGN
+130 
-139 SNTYS
+139 
-144 AELGKTEN
+144 GKTI
-152 GTLSFTVQ
+152 
-160 GQASVTISITST
+160 AVT
-172 GSSNTS
+172 
-178 DFALLKSDGT
+178 
-188 KMIPDGETT
+188 
-197 GIITVYGT
+197 
-205 DPVKE
+205 E
-210 VKYSKLEAGTYQMC
+210 VKPAKDQLCCWEVTLDDAGTYYLGG
-224 SPKDGNNTGRG
+224 S
-235 VRLLSAKVVD
+235 
-245 VPVSV
+245 
-250 TKEYTFDASTDAIIT
+250 
-265 KLEKKAA
+265 EKKNYIFR
-272 VPEGKYG
+272 VEVTEGEQEEI
-279 TDNYFT
+279 
-285 FSGTVTRGNSS
+285 S
-296 TFSAEVGK
+296 
-304 TETGCMSFAVQG
+304 
-316 QASVT
+316 
-321 INITSTGS
+321 
-329 SNTSDFALLKS
+329 
-340 DGTKV
+340 
-345 IPDGETAGIITVYGT
+345 
-360 DPVKEVKYSK
+360 
-370 LEAGTYQICSPKDG
+370 
-384 KNTGRGVRI
+384 
-393 LSAKV
+393 
-398 SDTTGGS
+398 
-405 RPARADWSTVEAPT
+405 RADWSTVDAPE
-419 LVSAKQ
+419 
-425 ITDKNDIE
+425 ITE
-433 VKGTGLVG
+433 VKQSGEKIDITVKAVVG
-441 YDGADTLVITMK
+441 NDGADKIVVTLQNEENTEVGNVTSSAKKDKHTVSITPDK
-453 DEAGTVVKTQSVAKD
+453 SGTYTA
-468 GNDFTVTFT
+468 
-477 PENSGKYVFSVVATR
+477 SVVATR
-492 DGEENKVAENTLD
+492 EGETDKAGNNMEVY
-505 VDFSLVLAT
+505 FSLPLAT

-521 SKGNNSVEVIWGA
+521 SKGNGAVEVVWSA
-534 VKEATGYIVTA
+534 VKEATGYAVTA
-545 ATEGEQKVSV
+545 TAEGENEVSKAV
-555 TTNAD
+555 TAD
-560 KTTALLTG
+560 ETTALLEG
-568 LIVGKA
+568 LTVGKT

-584 EDKTNPGTA
+584 EEKTNPGTA

-680 EGFGMMVA
+680 EGFGMMAA

-699 FWNNAYQTIATKVEY
+699 FWNNTYQAIATKVEY

-799 NLLTDFRL
+799 NPLTDFRL

-928 KEFKALTKETVA
+928 KEFKALAKETVA
-940 LKLNSGK
+940 LKLNNGK

-1023 LIKEGTYNLSRTV
+1023 LIKEGTYNLSSTV

-1100 GNHNTL
+1100 GNHNIL
-1106 DRIKAYRNGNTGI
+1106 DRIKAYKNGNTGI
-1119 QISRYLGTDQFDQWP
+1119 QISRYLGTDQFNQWP

-1331 NNGKEAAAS
+1331 NNGKEATAS

-1382 RMSGRTSGDITV
+1382 RMSGRISGDITV
-1394 TPDEPKQDD
+1394 IPDEPKQDD
-1403 SKPENNNNNNNSND
+1403 SKPENNNNNSND
-1417 NGSDSAGAS
+1417 NGSDSAGTS
-1426 SAPETVNW
+1426 STPETVNW
-1434 NEVSSSVQDKVTEL
+1434 NEVSSSVQDKVTEI

-1455 TVNMNIVCTGEVQVP
+1455 TVNMNMVCTGEVQVP
-1470 QKVLNTIKGANVTV
+1470 QKVLNTIKGTNVTV

-1514 TVDQTSNNIPANVVA
+1514 TVDQTSNNIPASVVA

-1556 VGKENAGKTANLYR
+1556 VGKENAGKTANMYR

-1616 YAEGDY
+1616 FAEGNY
-1622 TVKPGDTL
+1622 IVKAGDTL
-1630 SKIAQRNHMT
+1630 SKIAQRNHIT
-1640 LAELLRRNA
+1640 LTELLRRNA

>member
-1 MFGSKGRKERKRL
+1 MFGGKGRKERKRW

-37 EETAVVQVQETEP
+37 EETATAVEQVQETEP

-60 ETVSGSDVVVP
+60 ETVSGGDIEVP
-71 EAEETEVLETEET
+71 EVEETEVLETEEIS
-84 GETSAPAVQNADGIY
+84 EVAVQAAEVTVPVVQNTSGNSDGYVLDAAELATFGADTKKDGDEETAGTDKYFTIHY
-99 VFEAAIDAIISKLEK
+99 SAGTKVEAKEKEFTDGYKSVNRINFAGAVKKTQNSISFTTTGKAKVKVYWGAADANREMAIINDS
-114 KAAIPEGKYG
+114 
-124 TDNYFT
+124 
-130 LSGTATRGN
+130 
-139 SNTYS
+139 
-144 AELGKTEN
+144 GKTI
-152 GTLSFTVQ
+152 
-160 GQASVTISITST
+160 AVT
-172 GSSNTS
+172 
-178 DFALLKSDGT
+178 
-188 KMIPDGETT
+188 
-197 GIITVYGT
+197 
-205 DPVKE
+205 E
-210 VKYSKLEAGTYQMC
+210 VKPAKDQLCCWEVTLDDAGTYYLGG
-224 SPKDGNNTGRG
+224 S
-235 VRLLSAKVVD
+235 
-245 VPVSV
+245 
-250 TKEYTFDASTDAIIT
+250 
-265 KLEKKAA
+265 EKKNYIFR
-272 VPEGKYG
+272 VEVTEGEQEEI
-279 TDNYFT
+279 
-285 FSGTVTRGNSS
+285 S
-296 TFSAEVGK
+296 
-304 TETGCMSFAVQG
+304 
-316 QASVT
+316 
-321 INITSTGS
+321 
-329 SNTSDFALLKS
+329 
-340 DGTKV
+340 
-345 IPDGETAGIITVYGT
+345 
-360 DPVKEVKYSK
+360 
-370 LEAGTYQICSPKDG
+370 
-384 KNTGRGVRI
+384 
-393 LSAKV
+393 
-398 SDTTGGS
+398 
-405 RPARADWSTVEAPT
+405 RADWSTVDAPE
-419 LVSAKQ
+419 
-425 ITDKNDIE
+425 ITE
-433 VKGTGLVG
+433 VKQSGEKIDITVKAVVG
-441 YDGADTLVITMK
+441 NDGADKIVVTLQNEENTEVGNVTSSAKKDKHTVSITPDK
-453 DEAGTVVKTQSVAKD
+453 SGTYTA
-468 GNDFTVTFT
+468 
-477 PENSGKYVFSVVATR
+477 SVVATR
-492 DGEENKVAENTLD
+492 EGETDKAGNNMEVY
-505 VDFSLVLAT
+505 FSLPLAT

-521 SKGNNSVEVIWGA
+521 SKGNGAVEVVWSA
-534 VKEATGYIVTA
+534 VKEATGYAVTA
-545 ATEGEQKVSV
+545 TAEGENEVSKAV
-555 TTNAD
+555 TAD
-560 KTTALLTG
+560 ETTALLEG
-568 LIVGKA
+568 LTVGKT

-584 EDKTNPGTA
+584 ENKTNPGTA

-680 EGFGMMVA
+680 EGFGMMAA

-699 FWNNAYQTIATKVEY
+699 FWNNTYQAIATKVEY

-799 NLLTDFRL
+799 NPLTDFRL

-894 SPAFSNSADYNLV
+894 SPAFSNSVDYNLV

-928 KEFKALTKETVA
+928 KEFKALAKETVA
-940 LKLNSGK
+940 LKLNNGK

-1023 LIKEGTYNLSRTV
+1023 LIKEGTYNLSSTV

-1085 DVTRSADAQKGIQVS
+1085 DVTGSADAQKGIQVS
-1100 GNHNTL
+1100 GNHNIL
-1106 DRIKAYRNGNTGI
+1106 DRIKAYKNGNTGI
-1119 QISRYLGTDQFDQWP
+1119 QISRYLGTDQFNQWP

-1331 NNGKEAAAS
+1331 NNGKEATAS

-1363 INMNGFL
+1363 VNMNGFL

-1382 RMSGRTSGDITV
+1382 RMSGRISGDITV
-1394 TPDEPKQDD
+1394 IPDEPKQDD
-1403 SKPENNNNNNNSND
+1403 SKPENNNNNSND
-1417 NGSDSAGAS
+1417 NGSDSAGTS
-1426 SAPETVNW
+1426 STPETVNW
-1434 NEVSSSVQDKVTEL
+1434 NEVSSSVQDKVTEI

-1455 TVNMNIVCTGEVQVP
+1455 TVNMNVVCTGEVQVP
-1470 QKVLNTIKGANVTV
+1470 QKVLNTIKGTNVTV

-1529 AKTSAPTRQLAIK
+1529 AKTSVPTRQLVIK

-1616 YAEGDY
+1616 FAEGDY
-1622 TVKPGDTL
+1622 TIKPGDTL

-1649 QITNRNL
+1649 QITNRNV

>member
-1 MFGSKGRKERKRL
+1 MEMLGNRQGKKRKRWL
-14 MALLLAGA
+14 ALLLAGA
-22 MVLSG
+22 MILSG
-27 MGISPISVQA
+27 MGTPSVVVQA
-37 EETAVVQVQETEP
+37 EETDTVAVEAEAT
-50 VETIVEEQGE
+50 
-60 ETVSGSDVVVP
+60 TVSGNENAETTEMQAADTQDDTQSVP
-71 EAEETEVLETEET
+71 EEAQIALLSEDVAVSAQDAAGDAEQYVLDAADLAQFTNGAKKDGEEQSAGTDDYFTILWSSKSKVDGSKKSFEDGTAFTQRINLGGKLDVTNNKNGVSFKTTGAAEVKVYWVEGGDDNRQMALLTGSETVVAKT
-84 GETSAPAVQNADGIY
+84 GETLAKNATC
-99 VFEAAIDAIISKLEK
+99 ISVLK
-114 KAAIPEGKYG
+114 
-124 TDNYFT
+124 
-130 LSGTATRGN
+130 
-139 SNTYS
+139 
-144 AELGKTEN
+144 
-152 GTLSFTVQ
+152 
-160 GQASVTISITST
+160 VT
-172 GSSNTS
+172 
-178 DFALLKSDGT
+178 
-188 KMIPDGETT
+188 
-197 GIITVYGT
+197 
-205 DPVKE
+205 
-210 VKYSKLEAGTYQMC
+210 EAGTYYL
-224 SPKDGNNTGRG
+224 GGLENNNYIF
-235 VRLLSAKVVD
+235 KVIV
-245 VPVSV
+245 
-250 TKEYTFDASTDAIIT
+250 
-265 KLEKKAA
+265 
-272 VPEGKYG
+272 
-279 TDNYFT
+279 
-285 FSGTVTRGNSS
+285 
-296 TFSAEVGK
+296 
-304 TETGCMSFAVQG
+304 TET
-316 QASVT
+316 
-321 INITSTGS
+321 TGS
-329 SNTSDFALLKS
+329 TEK
-340 DGTKV
+340 
-345 IPDGETAGIITVYGT
+345 
-360 DPVKEVKYSK
+360 
-370 LEAGTYQICSPKDG
+370 
-384 KNTGRGVRI
+384 
-393 LSAKV
+393 
-398 SDTTGGS
+398 
-405 RPARADWSTVEAPT
+405 PARADWSTVENPEII
-419 LVSAKQ
+419 SAVQNAGKVDV
-425 ITDKNDIE
+425 T
-433 VKGTGLVG
+433 VKTNIG
-441 YDGADTLVITMK
+441 YDGADKIEVAMSDAEGSVIGTAK
-453 DEAGTVVKTQSVAKD
+453 SSKEGNEAVVSFTPAASGTYT
-468 GNDFTVTFT
+468 FTV
-477 PENSGKYVFSVVATR
+477 KAIR
-492 DGEENKVAENTLD
+492 DGEEDKAGNSMNA
-505 VDFSLVLAT
+505 DFVLPLTA
-514 PVISSAT
+514 PKISSAT
-521 SKGNNSVEVIWGA
+521 NVGKGAVALEWSE
-534 VKEATGYIVTA
+534 VKEAEKYVVTVEGTDNKTESTTTA
-545 ATEGEQKVSV
+545 ATISG
-555 TTNAD
+555 
-560 KTTALLTG
+560 LT
-568 LIVGKA
+568 VGNM

-584 EDKTNPGTA
+584 EDVSGKGT
-593 TVTVT
+593 TEVTVVD
-598 AEAQR
+598 EAQR
-603 VWSKSTYGSSTDSKN
+603 VWRVSTYGSSTDSKN

-680 EGFGMMVA
+680 EGFGMMAA

-699 FWNNAYQTIATKVEY
+699 FWNNAYQAIVTKVEY

-799 NLLTDFRL
+799 NPLTDFRL

-838 TSLTQIDKDNIY
+838 NSLTQIDKDNIY

-881 REIEYVYPINTIE
+881 REIQYVYPINTIE
-894 SPAFSNSADYNLV
+894 SPVFSNSADYNLI

-947 NAFTINFI
+947 NTFTINFI

-1023 LIKEGTYNLSRTV
+1023 LIKEGTYNLSGTV

-1063 FDFGGKCAGMILAGD
+1063 LDFGGKCAGMILAGD

-1100 GNHNTL
+1100 GNHNIL
-1106 DRIKAYRNGNTGI
+1106 DQIKAYKNGNTGI
-1119 QISRYLGTDQFDQWP
+1119 QISRYLGTDQFNQWP

-1312 AADVKGATNYYFDG
+1312 AADVKGVTNYYFDG
-1326 SKSVN
+1326 SKTVN
-1331 NNGKEAAAS
+1331 NNGKEATAS

-1403 SKPENNNNNNNSND
+1403 SKPENNNNNNSND
-1417 NGSDSAGAS
+1417 NGSDSAGTS

-1434 NEVSSSVQDKVTEL
+1434 NEVSSSVQDKVTEI

-1455 TVNMNIVCTGEVQVP
+1455 TVNMNMVCTGEVQVP
-1470 QKVLNTIKGANVTV
+1470 QKVLNTIKGTNVTV

-1514 TVDQTSNNIPANVVA
+1514 TVDQTSNNIPSNVVA

-1556 VGKENAGKTANLYR
+1556 VGKENAGKTANMYR
-1570 YNAEKGRLEYC
+1570 YNAEKGHLEYC

-1616 YAEGDY
+1616 FAEGDY
-1622 TVKPGDTL
+1622 TIKPGDTL

-1649 QITNRNL
+1649 QITNRNV

>member
-1 MFGSKGRKERKRL
+1 MLGNRQGKKRKRWL
-14 MALLLAGA
+14 ALLLAGA
-22 MVLSG
+22 MILSG
-27 MGISPISVQA
+27 MGTPSVVVQA
-37 EETAVVQVQETEP
+37 EETDTVAVEAEAT
-50 VETIVEEQGE
+50 
-60 ETVSGSDVVVP
+60 TVSGNENAETTEMQAADTQDDTQSVP
-71 EAEETEVLETEET
+71 EEAQIALLSEDVAVSAQDAAGDAEQYVLDAADLAQFTNGAKKDGEEQSAGTDDYFTILWSSKSKVDGSKKSFEDGTAFTQRINLGGKLDVTNNKNGVSFKTTGAAEVKVYWVEGGDDNRQMALLTGSGTVVAKT
-84 GETSAPAVQNADGIY
+84 GETLAKNA
-99 VFEAAIDAIISKLEK
+99 ACISVLK
-114 KAAIPEGKYG
+114 
-124 TDNYFT
+124 
-130 LSGTATRGN
+130 
-139 SNTYS
+139 
-144 AELGKTEN
+144 
-152 GTLSFTVQ
+152 
-160 GQASVTISITST
+160 VT
-172 GSSNTS
+172 
-178 DFALLKSDGT
+178 
-188 KMIPDGETT
+188 
-197 GIITVYGT
+197 
-205 DPVKE
+205 
-210 VKYSKLEAGTYQMC
+210 EAGTYYL
-224 SPKDGNNTGRG
+224 GGLENN
-235 VRLLSAKVVD
+235 
-245 VPVSV
+245 
-250 TKEYTFDASTDAIIT
+250 
-265 KLEKKAA
+265 
-272 VPEGKYG
+272 
-279 TDNYFT
+279 NYIF
-285 FSGTVTRGNSS
+285 
-296 TFSAEVGK
+296 
-304 TETGCMSFAVQG
+304 
-316 QASVT
+316 
-321 INITSTGS
+321 
-329 SNTSDFALLKS
+329 
-340 DGTKV
+340 KV
-345 IPDGETAGIITVYGT
+345 IVTE
-360 DPVKEVKYSK
+360 
-370 LEAGTYQICSPKDG
+370 
-384 KNTGRGVRI
+384 
-393 LSAKV
+393 
-398 SDTTGGS
+398 TTGGTEK
-405 RPARADWSTVEAPT
+405 PARADWSTVENPEII
-419 LVSAKQ
+419 SAVQNAGKVDV
-425 ITDKNDIE
+425 T
-433 VKGTGLVG
+433 VKTNIG
-441 YDGADTLVITMK
+441 YDGADKIEVAMSDAEGSVIGTAK
-453 DEAGTVVKTQSVAKD
+453 SSKEGNEAVVSFTPAASGTYT
-468 GNDFTVTFT
+468 FTV
-477 PENSGKYVFSVVATR
+477 KAIR
-492 DGEENKVAENTLD
+492 DGEEDKAGNSMNA
-505 VDFSLVLAT
+505 DFVLPLTA
-514 PVISSAT
+514 PKISSAT
-521 SKGNNSVEVIWGA
+521 NVGKGAVALEWSE
-534 VKEATGYIVTA
+534 VKEAEKYVVTVEGTDNKTESTTTA
-545 ATEGEQKVSV
+545 ATISG
-555 TTNAD
+555 
-560 KTTALLTG
+560 LT
-568 LIVGKA
+568 VGNM

-584 EDKTNPGTA
+584 EDVSGKGT
-593 TVTVT
+593 TEVTVVD
-598 AEAQR
+598 EAQR
-603 VWSKSTYGSSTDSKN
+603 VWRVSTYGSSTDSKN

-680 EGFGMMVA
+680 EGFGMMAA

-699 FWNNAYQTIATKVEY
+699 FWNNAYQAIATKVEY

-721 TTDSSAN
+721 TTDISAN

-772 GAATKGPG
+772 GAATNGPG

-799 NLLTDFRL
+799 NLLADFRL

-838 TSLTQIDKDNIY
+838 NSLTQIDKDNIY

-881 REIEYVYPINTIE
+881 REIQYVYPINTIE
-894 SPAFSNSADYNLV
+894 SPVFSNSADYNLI

-947 NAFTINFI
+947 NTFTINFI

-1023 LIKEGTYNLSRTV
+1023 LIKEGTYNLSSTV

-1100 GNHNTL
+1100 GNHNIL
-1106 DRIKAYRNGNTGI
+1106 DQIKAYKNGNTGI
-1119 QISRYLGTDQFDQWP
+1119 QISRYLGTDQFNQWP

-1286 FAADGILSYKVS
+1286 FVADGILSYKVS

-1312 AADVKGATNYYFDG
+1312 AADVKGVTNYYFDG

-1350 LKDGGITRNADGT
+1350 LRDGGITRNADGT

-1382 RMSGRTSGDITV
+1382 RMSGRISGDITV

-1403 SKPENNNNNNNSND
+1403 SKPENNNNNNNNSND

-1434 NEVSSSVQDKVTEL
+1434 NEVSSSVQDKVTEI

-1470 QKVLNTIKGANVTV
+1470 QKVLNTIKGTNVTV

-1514 TVDQTSNNIPANVVA
+1514 TVDQTSNNIPASVVA

-1616 YAEGDY
+1616 FAEGNY
-1622 TVKPGDTL
+1622 IVKAGDTL

-1640 LAELLRRNA
+1640 LTELLRRNA

>member
-1 MFGSKGRKERKRL
+1 MFGGKGRKKRKRW

-37 EETAVVQVQETEP
+37 EETAVEQVQETEP
-50 VETIVEEQGE
+50 VEAVLAEQGE
-60 ETVSGSDVVVP
+60 VTVSGGDVVVLEKVEKEAVKTSEEGEAAALTA
-71 EAEETEVLETEET
+71 EAEV
-84 GETSAPAVQNADGIY
+84 PAVQNTSGNSDGYVLDAAELATFGADTKKDGAEETAGTDKYFTIHY
-99 VFEAAIDAIISKLEK
+99 SAGTKVEAKEKEFTDGYKSVNRINFAGAVKKTQNSISFTTTGKAKVKVYWGAADANREMAIINDS
-114 KAAIPEGKYG
+114 
-124 TDNYFT
+124 
-130 LSGTATRGN
+130 
-139 SNTYS
+139 
-144 AELGKTEN
+144 GKTI
-152 GTLSFTVQ
+152 
-160 GQASVTISITST
+160 AVT
-172 GSSNTS
+172 
-178 DFALLKSDGT
+178 
-188 KMIPDGETT
+188 
-197 GIITVYGT
+197 
-205 DPVKE
+205 E
-210 VKYSKLEAGTYQMC
+210 VKPAKDQLCCWEVMLEDAGTYYLGG
-224 SPKDGNNTGRG
+224 S
-235 VRLLSAKVVD
+235 
-245 VPVSV
+245 
-250 TKEYTFDASTDAIIT
+250 
-265 KLEKKAA
+265 EKKNYIFR
-272 VPEGKYG
+272 VEVTEGEQEEI
-279 TDNYFT
+279 
-285 FSGTVTRGNSS
+285 SR
-296 TFSAEVGK
+296 AE
-304 TETGCMSFAVQG
+304 
-316 QASVT
+316 
-321 INITSTGS
+321 
-329 SNTSDFALLKS
+329 
-340 DGTKV
+340 
-345 IPDGETAGIITVYGT
+345 
-360 DPVKEVKYSK
+360 
-370 LEAGTYQICSPKDG
+370 
-384 KNTGRGVRI
+384 
-393 LSAKV
+393 
-398 SDTTGGS
+398 
-405 RPARADWSTVEAPT
+405 WSTVAAPEI
-419 LVSAKQ
+419 A
-425 ITDKNDIE
+425 E
-433 VKGTGLVG
+433 VKQSGGKIDITVKAVVG
-441 YDGADTLVITMK
+441 NDGADKIVITLQNEENTEVGNVTSSAKK
-453 DEAGTVVKTQSVAKD
+453 DKHTVSITPDKSGTYIA
-468 GNDFTVTFT
+468 
-477 PENSGKYVFSVVATR
+477 SVVATR
-492 DGEENKVAENTLD
+492 EGETDKAGNNKEVY
-505 VDFSLVLAT
+505 FSLPLAT

-521 SKGNNSVEVIWGA
+521 SKGNGAVEVVWSA
-534 VKEATGYIVTA
+534 VKEATGYAVTA
-545 ATEGEQKVSV
+545 TAEGENEVSKVV
-555 TTNAD
+555 TAD
-560 KTTALLTG
+560 ETTALLEG
-568 LIVGKA
+568 LTVGKT
-574 YTISVVAVRG
+574 YTINVVAVRG
-584 EDKTNPGTA
+584 EDETKPGTA

-680 EGFGMMVA
+680 EGFGMMAA

-699 FWNNAYQTIATKVEY
+699 FWNNAYQAIATKVEY

-721 TTDSSAN
+721 TTDISAN

-772 GAATKGPG
+772 GAAAKGPG

-799 NLLTDFRL
+799 NPLTDFRL

-838 TSLTQIDKDNIY
+838 NSLTQIDKDNIY

-881 REIEYVYPINTIE
+881 REIQYVYPINTIE
-894 SPAFSNSADYNLV
+894 SPVFSNSADYNLI

-947 NAFTINFI
+947 NTFTINFI

-1023 LIKEGTYNLSRTV
+1023 LIKEGTYNLSGTV

-1100 GNHNTL
+1100 GNHNIL
-1106 DRIKAYRNGNTGI
+1106 DQIKAYKNGNTGI
-1119 QISRYLGTDQFDQWP
+1119 QISRYLGTDQFNQWP

-1312 AADVKGATNYYFDG
+1312 AADVKGVTNYYFDG
-1326 SKSVN
+1326 SKTVN

-1403 SKPENNNNNNNSND
+1403 SKPENNNNNNNNNSND
-1417 NGSDSAGAS
+1417 NGSDSAAIS

-1434 NEVSSSVQDKVTEL
+1434 NEVSSSVQDKVTEIT
-1448 AQNPAIA
+1448 QNPAIA
-1455 TVNMNIVCTGEVQVP
+1455 TVNMNMVCTGEVQVP
-1470 QKVLNTIKGANVTV
+1470 QKVLNTIKGTNVTV

-1490 GVAMSISGQDLKN
+1490 GIAMSISGQDLKN

-1514 TVDQTSNNIPANVVA
+1514 TVDQASNNIPANVVA

-1556 VGKENAGKTANLYR
+1556 VGKKNAGKTANMYR

-1616 YAEGDY
+1616 FAEGDY
-1622 TVKPGDTL
+1622 TIKPGDTL

-1640 LAELLRRNA
+1640 LAELLRRNS
-1649 QITNRNL
+1649 QITNRNV

>member
-14 MALLLAGA
+14 IALLLAGA

-37 EETAVVQVQETEP
+37 EETATAVEQVQETEP

-60 ETVSGSDVVVP
+60 ETVSGGDIEVP
-71 EAEETEVLETEET
+71 EVEETEVLETEEIS
-84 GETSAPAVQNADGIY
+84 EVAVQAAEVTVPVVQNTSGNSDGYVLDAAELATFGADTKKDGDEETAGTDKYFTIHY
-99 VFEAAIDAIISKLEK
+99 SAGTKVEAKEKEFTDGYKSVNRINFAGAVKKTQNSISFTTTGKAKVKVYWGAADANREMAIINDS
-114 KAAIPEGKYG
+114 
-124 TDNYFT
+124 
-130 LSGTATRGN
+130 
-139 SNTYS
+139 
-144 AELGKTEN
+144 GKTI
-152 GTLSFTVQ
+152 
-160 GQASVTISITST
+160 AVT
-172 GSSNTS
+172 
-178 DFALLKSDGT
+178 
-188 KMIPDGETT
+188 
-197 GIITVYGT
+197 
-205 DPVKE
+205 E
-210 VKYSKLEAGTYQMC
+210 VKPAKDQLCCWEVTLDDAGTYYLGG
-224 SPKDGNNTGRG
+224 S
-235 VRLLSAKVVD
+235 
-245 VPVSV
+245 
-250 TKEYTFDASTDAIIT
+250 
-265 KLEKKAA
+265 EKKNYIFR
-272 VPEGKYG
+272 VEVTEGEQEEI
-279 TDNYFT
+279 
-285 FSGTVTRGNSS
+285 S
-296 TFSAEVGK
+296 
-304 TETGCMSFAVQG
+304 
-316 QASVT
+316 
-321 INITSTGS
+321 
-329 SNTSDFALLKS
+329 
-340 DGTKV
+340 
-345 IPDGETAGIITVYGT
+345 
-360 DPVKEVKYSK
+360 
-370 LEAGTYQICSPKDG
+370 
-384 KNTGRGVRI
+384 
-393 LSAKV
+393 
-398 SDTTGGS
+398 
-405 RPARADWSTVEAPT
+405 RADWSTVDAPE
-419 LVSAKQ
+419 
-425 ITDKNDIE
+425 ITE
-433 VKGTGLVG
+433 VKQSGEKIDITVKAVVG
-441 YDGADTLVITMK
+441 NDGADKIVVTLQNEENTEVGNVTSSAKKDKHTVSITPDK
-453 DEAGTVVKTQSVAKD
+453 SGTYTA
-468 GNDFTVTFT
+468 
-477 PENSGKYVFSVVATR
+477 SVVATR
-492 DGEENKVAENTLD
+492 EGETDKAGNNMEVY
-505 VDFSLVLAT
+505 FSLPLAT

-521 SKGNNSVEVIWGA
+521 SKGNGAVEVVWSA
-534 VKEATGYIVTA
+534 VKEATGYAVTA
-545 ATEGEQKVSV
+545 TAEGENEVSKAV
-555 TTNAD
+555 TAD
-560 KTTALLTG
+560 ETTALLEG
-568 LIVGKA
+568 LTVGKT

-584 EDKTNPGTA
+584 ENKTNPGTA

-680 EGFGMMVA
+680 EGFGMMAA

-699 FWNNAYQTIATKVEY
+699 FWNNTYQAIATKVEY

-799 NLLTDFRL
+799 NPLTDFRL

-928 KEFKALTKETVA
+928 KEFKALAKETVA
-940 LKLNSGK
+940 LKLNNGK

-969 SYDPV
+969 SYDSV

-1023 LIKEGTYNLSRTV
+1023 LIKEGTYNLSSTV

-1085 DVTRSADAQKGIQVS
+1085 DVTGSADAQKGIQVS
-1100 GNHNTL
+1100 GNHNIL
-1106 DRIKAYRNGNTGI
+1106 DRIKAYKNGNTGI
-1119 QISRYLGTDQFDQWP
+1119 QISRYLGTDQFNQWP

-1331 NNGKEAAAS
+1331 NNGKEATAS

-1382 RMSGRTSGDITV
+1382 RMSGRISGDITV
-1394 TPDEPKQDD
+1394 IPDEPKQDD
-1403 SKPENNNNNNNSND
+1403 SKPENNNNNSND
-1417 NGSDSAGAS
+1417 NGSDSAGTS

-1434 NEVSSSVQDKVTEL
+1434 NEVSSSVQDKVTEI

-1455 TVNMNIVCTGEVQVP
+1455 TVNMNMVCTSEVQVP
-1470 QKVLNTIKGANVTV
+1470 QKVLNTIKGTNVTV

-1514 TVDQTSNNIPANVVA
+1514 TVDQASNNIPANVVA

-1616 YAEGDY
+1616 FAEGNY
-1622 TVKPGDTL
+1622 IVKAGDTL

-1649 QITNRNL
+1649 QITNRNV

>member
-14 MALLLAGA
+14 IALLLAGT

-37 EETAVVQVQETEP
+37 EETATAVEQVQETEP

-60 ETVSGSDVVVP
+60 ETVSGGDIEVP
-71 EAEETEVLETEET
+71 EVEETEVLETEEIS
-84 GETSAPAVQNADGIY
+84 EVAVQAAEVTVPVVQNTSGNSDGYVLDAAELATFGADTKKDGDEETAGTDKYFTIHY
-99 VFEAAIDAIISKLEK
+99 SAGTKVEAKEKEFTDGYKSVNRINFAGAVKKTQNSISFTTTGKAKVKVYWGAADANREMAIINDS
-114 KAAIPEGKYG
+114 
-124 TDNYFT
+124 
-130 LSGTATRGN
+130 
-139 SNTYS
+139 
-144 AELGKTEN
+144 GKTI
-152 GTLSFTVQ
+152 
-160 GQASVTISITST
+160 AVT
-172 GSSNTS
+172 
-178 DFALLKSDGT
+178 
-188 KMIPDGETT
+188 
-197 GIITVYGT
+197 
-205 DPVKE
+205 E
-210 VKYSKLEAGTYQMC
+210 VKPAKDQLCCWEVTLDDAGTYYLGG
-224 SPKDGNNTGRG
+224 S
-235 VRLLSAKVVD
+235 
-245 VPVSV
+245 
-250 TKEYTFDASTDAIIT
+250 
-265 KLEKKAA
+265 EKKNYIFR
-272 VPEGKYG
+272 VEVTEGEQEEI
-279 TDNYFT
+279 
-285 FSGTVTRGNSS
+285 S
-296 TFSAEVGK
+296 
-304 TETGCMSFAVQG
+304 
-316 QASVT
+316 
-321 INITSTGS
+321 
-329 SNTSDFALLKS
+329 
-340 DGTKV
+340 
-345 IPDGETAGIITVYGT
+345 
-360 DPVKEVKYSK
+360 
-370 LEAGTYQICSPKDG
+370 
-384 KNTGRGVRI
+384 
-393 LSAKV
+393 
-398 SDTTGGS
+398 
-405 RPARADWSTVEAPT
+405 RADWSTVDAPE
-419 LVSAKQ
+419 
-425 ITDKNDIE
+425 ITE
-433 VKGTGLVG
+433 VKQSGEKIDITVKAVVG
-441 YDGADTLVITMK
+441 NDGADKIVVTLQNEENTEVGNVTSSAKKDKHTVSITPDK
-453 DEAGTVVKTQSVAKD
+453 SGTYTA
-468 GNDFTVTFT
+468 
-477 PENSGKYVFSVVATR
+477 SVVATR
-492 DGEENKVAENTLD
+492 EGETDKAGNNMEVY
-505 VDFSLVLAT
+505 FSLPLAT

-521 SKGNNSVEVIWGA
+521 SKGNGAVEVVWSA
-534 VKEATGYIVTA
+534 VKEATGYAVTA
-545 ATEGEQKVSV
+545 TAEGENEVSKAV
-555 TTNAD
+555 TAD
-560 KTTALLTG
+560 ETTALLEG
-568 LIVGKA
+568 LTVGKT

-584 EDKTNPGTA
+584 ENKTNPGTA

-680 EGFGMMVA
+680 EGFGMMAA

-699 FWNNAYQTIATKVEY
+699 FWNNTYQAIATKVEY

-799 NLLTDFRL
+799 NPLTDFRL

-928 KEFKALTKETVA
+928 KEFKALAKETVA
-940 LKLNSGK
+940 LKLNNGK

-1023 LIKEGTYNLSRTV
+1023 LIKEGTYNLSSTV

-1085 DVTRSADAQKGIQVS
+1085 DVTGSADAQKGIQVS
-1100 GNHNTL
+1100 GNHNIL
-1106 DRIKAYRNGNTGI
+1106 DRIKAYKNGNTGI
-1119 QISRYLGTDQFDQWP
+1119 QISRYLGTDQFNQWP

-1331 NNGKEAAAS
+1331 NNGKEATAS

-1382 RMSGRTSGDITV
+1382 RMSGRISGDITV
-1394 TPDEPKQDD
+1394 IPDEPKQDD
-1403 SKPENNNNNNNSND
+1403 SKPENNNNNSND
-1417 NGSDSAGAS
+1417 NGSDSAGTS
-1426 SAPETVNW
+1426 STPETVNW
-1434 NEVSSSVQDKVTEL
+1434 NEVSSSVQDKVTEI

-1455 TVNMNIVCTGEVQVP
+1455 TVNMNMVCTGEVQVP
-1470 QKVLNTIKGANVTV
+1470 QKVLNTIKGTNVTV

-1514 TVDQTSNNIPANVVA
+1514 TVDQTSNNIPASVVA

-1616 YAEGDY
+1616 FAEGNY
-1622 TVKPGDTL
+1622 IVKAGDTL

-1640 LAELLRRNA
+1640 LTELLRRNA

>member
-1 MFGSKGRKERKRL
+1 MLGNRQGKKRKRWL
-14 MALLLAGA
+14 ALLLAGA
-22 MVLSG
+22 MILSG
-27 MGISPISVQA
+27 MGTPSVVVQA
-37 EETAVVQVQETEP
+37 EETDTVAVEAEAT
-50 VETIVEEQGE
+50 
-60 ETVSGSDVVVP
+60 TVSGNENAETTEMQAADTQDDTQSVP
-71 EAEETEVLETEET
+71 EEAQIALLSEDVAVSAQDAAGDAEQYVLDAADLAQFTNGAKKDGEEQSAGTDDYFTILWSSKSKVDGSKKSFEDGTAFTQRINLGGKLDVTNNKNGVSFKTTGAAEVKVYWVEGGDDNRQMALLTGSGTVVAKT
-84 GETSAPAVQNADGIY
+84 GETLAKNATC
-99 VFEAAIDAIISKLEK
+99 ISVLK
-114 KAAIPEGKYG
+114 
-124 TDNYFT
+124 
-130 LSGTATRGN
+130 
-139 SNTYS
+139 
-144 AELGKTEN
+144 
-152 GTLSFTVQ
+152 
-160 GQASVTISITST
+160 VT
-172 GSSNTS
+172 
-178 DFALLKSDGT
+178 
-188 KMIPDGETT
+188 
-197 GIITVYGT
+197 
-205 DPVKE
+205 
-210 VKYSKLEAGTYQMC
+210 EAGTYYL
-224 SPKDGNNTGRG
+224 GGLENN
-235 VRLLSAKVVD
+235 
-245 VPVSV
+245 
-250 TKEYTFDASTDAIIT
+250 
-265 KLEKKAA
+265 
-272 VPEGKYG
+272 
-279 TDNYFT
+279 NYIF
-285 FSGTVTRGNSS
+285 
-296 TFSAEVGK
+296 
-304 TETGCMSFAVQG
+304 
-316 QASVT
+316 
-321 INITSTGS
+321 
-329 SNTSDFALLKS
+329 
-340 DGTKV
+340 KV
-345 IPDGETAGIITVYGT
+345 IVTETAGSTE
-360 DPVKEVKYSK
+360 K
-370 LEAGTYQICSPKDG
+370 
-384 KNTGRGVRI
+384 
-393 LSAKV
+393 
-398 SDTTGGS
+398 
-405 RPARADWSTVEAPT
+405 PARADWSTVENPEII
-419 LVSAKQ
+419 SAVQNAGKVDV
-425 ITDKNDIE
+425 T
-433 VKGTGLVG
+433 VKTNIG
-441 YDGADTLVITMK
+441 YDGADKIEVAMSDAEGSVIGTAK
-453 DEAGTVVKTQSVAKD
+453 SSKEGNEAVVSFTPAASGTYT
-468 GNDFTVTFT
+468 FTV
-477 PENSGKYVFSVVATR
+477 KAIR
-492 DGEENKVAENTLD
+492 DGEEDKAGNSMNA
-505 VDFSLVLAT
+505 DFVLPLTA
-514 PVISSAT
+514 PKISSAT
-521 SKGNNSVEVIWGA
+521 NVGKGAVALEWSE
-534 VKEATGYIVTA
+534 VKEAEKYVVTVEGTDNKTESTTTA
-545 ATEGEQKVSV
+545 ATISG
-555 TTNAD
+555 
-560 KTTALLTG
+560 LT
-568 LIVGKA
+568 VGNM

-584 EDKTNPGTA
+584 EDVSGKGT
-593 TVTVT
+593 TEVTVVD
-598 AEAQR
+598 EAQR
-603 VWSKSTYGSSTDSKN
+603 VWRVSTYGSSTDSKN

-680 EGFGMMVA
+680 EGFGMMAA

-699 FWNNAYQTIATKVEY
+699 FWNNAYQAIATKVEY

-721 TTDSSAN
+721 TADSSAN

-794 TGNLE
+794 TGSLE
-799 NLLTDFRL
+799 NPLTDFRL

-838 TSLTQIDKDNIY
+838 NSLTQIDKDNIY

-894 SPAFSNSADYNLV
+894 SPVFSNSADYNLV

-947 NAFTINFI
+947 NTFTINFI

-990 YVSPNGKSNAAGTKD
+990 YVSPNGKSNAAGTRD
-1005 APMDIYT
+1005 DPMDIYT

-1023 LIKEGTYNLSRTV
+1023 LIKEGTYDLSSTV

-1100 GNHNTL
+1100 GNHNIL
-1106 DRIKAYRNGNTGI
+1106 DRIKAYKNGNTGI
-1119 QISRYLGTDQFDQWP
+1119 QISRYLGTDQFNQWP

-1312 AADVKGATNYYFDG
+1312 AADVKGVTNYYFDG
-1326 SKSVN
+1326 SKTVN

-1403 SKPENNNNNNNSND
+1403 SKPENNNNNNNNNSND
-1417 NGSDSAGAS
+1417 NGSGSAATS

-1434 NEVSSSVQDKVTEL
+1434 NEVSSSVQDKVTEIT
-1448 AQNPAIA
+1448 QNPAIA
-1455 TVNMNIVCTGEVQVP
+1455 TVNMNMVCTGEVQVP
-1470 QKVLNTIKGANVTV
+1470 QKVLNTIKGTNVTV

-1490 GVAMSISGQDLKN
+1490 GIAMSISGQDLKN

-1514 TVDQTSNNIPANVVA
+1514 TVDQASNNIPANVVA

-1556 VGKENAGKTANLYR
+1556 VGKENAGKTANMYR

-1616 YAEGDY
+1616 FAEDNY
-1622 TVKPGDTL
+1622 IVKAGDTL

-1640 LAELLRRNA
+1640 LTELLRRNA
-1649 QITNRNL
+1649 QITNRNV

-1662 LNLN
+1662 MNLN

>member
-1 MFGSKGRKERKRL
+1 MLGNRQGKKRKRWL
-14 MALLLAGA
+14 ALLLAGA
-22 MVLSG
+22 MILSG
-27 MGISPISVQA
+27 MGTPPVVVQA
-37 EETAVVQVQETEP
+37 EETDTVAVEAEAT
-50 VETIVEEQGE
+50 
-60 ETVSGSDVVVP
+60 TVSGNENAETTEMQAADTQDDTQSVP
-71 EAEETEVLETEET
+71 EEAQIALLSEDVAVSAQDAAGDAEQYVLDAADLAQFTNGAKKDGEEQSAGTDDYFTILWSSKSKVDGSKKSFEDGTAFTQRINLGGKLDVTNNKNGVSFKTTGAAEVKVYWVEGGDDNRQMALLTGSGTVVAKT
-84 GETSAPAVQNADGIY
+84 GETLAKNA
-99 VFEAAIDAIISKLEK
+99 ACISVLK
-114 KAAIPEGKYG
+114 
-124 TDNYFT
+124 
-130 LSGTATRGN
+130 
-139 SNTYS
+139 
-144 AELGKTEN
+144 
-152 GTLSFTVQ
+152 
-160 GQASVTISITST
+160 VT
-172 GSSNTS
+172 
-178 DFALLKSDGT
+178 
-188 KMIPDGETT
+188 
-197 GIITVYGT
+197 
-205 DPVKE
+205 
-210 VKYSKLEAGTYQMC
+210 EAGTYYL
-224 SPKDGNNTGRG
+224 GGLENN
-235 VRLLSAKVVD
+235 
-245 VPVSV
+245 
-250 TKEYTFDASTDAIIT
+250 
-265 KLEKKAA
+265 
-272 VPEGKYG
+272 
-279 TDNYFT
+279 NYIF
-285 FSGTVTRGNSS
+285 
-296 TFSAEVGK
+296 
-304 TETGCMSFAVQG
+304 
-316 QASVT
+316 
-321 INITSTGS
+321 
-329 SNTSDFALLKS
+329 
-340 DGTKV
+340 KV
-345 IPDGETAGIITVYGT
+345 IVTE
-360 DPVKEVKYSK
+360 
-370 LEAGTYQICSPKDG
+370 
-384 KNTGRGVRI
+384 
-393 LSAKV
+393 
-398 SDTTGGS
+398 TTGGTEK
-405 RPARADWSTVEAPT
+405 PARADWSTVENPEII
-419 LVSAKQ
+419 SAVQNAGKVDV
-425 ITDKNDIE
+425 T
-433 VKGTGLVG
+433 VKTNIG
-441 YDGADTLVITMK
+441 YDGADKIEVAMSDAEGSVIGTAK
-453 DEAGTVVKTQSVAKD
+453 SSKEGNEAVVSFTPAASGTYT
-468 GNDFTVTFT
+468 FTV
-477 PENSGKYVFSVVATR
+477 KAIR
-492 DGEENKVAENTLD
+492 DGEEDKAGNSMNA
-505 VDFSLVLAT
+505 DFVLPLTA
-514 PVISSAT
+514 PKISSAT
-521 SKGNNSVEVIWGA
+521 NVGKGAVALEWSE
-534 VKEATGYIVTA
+534 VKEAEKYVVTVEGTDNKTESTTTA
-545 ATEGEQKVSV
+545 ATISG
-555 TTNAD
+555 
-560 KTTALLTG
+560 LT
-568 LIVGKA
+568 VGNM

-584 EDKTNPGTA
+584 EDVSRKGT
-593 TVTVT
+593 TEVTVVD
-598 AEAQR
+598 EAQR
-603 VWSKSTYGSSTDSKN
+603 VWRVSTYGSSTDSKN

-680 EGFGMMVA
+680 EGFGMMAA

-699 FWNNAYQTIATKVEY
+699 FWNNAYQAIATKVEY

-721 TTDSSAN
+721 TTDISAN

-772 GAATKGPG
+772 GAAAKGPG

-799 NLLTDFRL
+799 NPLTDFRL

-838 TSLTQIDKDNIY
+838 NSLTQIDKDNIY

-881 REIEYVYPINTIE
+881 REIQYVYPINTIE
-894 SPAFSNSADYNLV
+894 SPVFSNSADYNLV

-947 NAFTINFI
+947 NTFTINFI

-1023 LIKEGTYNLSRTV
+1023 LIKEGTYNLSSTV

-1063 FDFGGKCAGMILAGD
+1063 LDFDGKCAGMILAGD

-1100 GNHNTL
+1100 GNHNIL
-1106 DRIKAYRNGNTGI
+1106 DRIKAYKNGNTGI
-1119 QISRYLGTDQFDQWP
+1119 QISRYLGTDQFNQWP

-1312 AADVKGATNYYFDG
+1312 AADVKGVTNYYFDG
-1326 SKSVN
+1326 SKTVN
-1331 NNGKEAAAS
+1331 NNGKEATAS

-1403 SKPENNNNNNNSND
+1403 SKPENNNNNNNNSND
-1417 NGSDSAGAS
+1417 NGSGSAATS

-1434 NEVSSSVQDKVTEL
+1434 NEVSSSVQDKVTEIT
-1448 AQNPAIA
+1448 QNPAIA
-1455 TVNMNIVCTGEVQVP
+1455 TVNMNMVCTGEVQVP
-1470 QKVLNTIKGANVTV
+1470 QKVLNTIKGTNVTV

-1490 GVAMSISGQDLKN
+1490 GIAMSISGHDLKN

-1514 TVDQTSNNIPANVVA
+1514 TVDQASNNIPANVVT

-1556 VGKENAGKTANLYR
+1556 VGKENAGKTANMYR

-1616 YAEGDY
+1616 FAEDNY
-1622 TVKPGDTL
+1622 IVKAGDTL

-1640 LAELLRRNA
+1640 LTELLRRNA
-1649 QITNRNL
+1649 QITNRNV

-1662 LNLN
+1662 MNLN

>member
-1 MFGSKGRKERKRL
+1 MEMLGNRQGKKRKRWL
-14 MALLLAGA
+14 ALLLAGA
-22 MVLSG
+22 MILSG
-27 MGISPISVQA
+27 MGTPSVVVQA
-37 EETAVVQVQETEP
+37 EETDTVAVEAEAT
-50 VETIVEEQGE
+50 
-60 ETVSGSDVVVP
+60 TVSGNENAETTEMQAADTQDDTQSVP
-71 EAEETEVLETEET
+71 EEAQIALLSEDVAVSAQDAAGDAEQYVLDAADLAQFTNEAKKDGEEQSAGTDDYFTILWSSKSKVDGSKKSFEDGTAFTQRINLGGKLDVTNNKNGVSFKTTGAAEVKVYWVEGGDDNRQMALLTGSGTVVAKTEET
-84 GETSAPAVQNADGIY
+84 LAKNA
-99 VFEAAIDAIISKLEK
+99 ACISVLK
-114 KAAIPEGKYG
+114 
-124 TDNYFT
+124 
-130 LSGTATRGN
+130 
-139 SNTYS
+139 
-144 AELGKTEN
+144 
-152 GTLSFTVQ
+152 
-160 GQASVTISITST
+160 VT
-172 GSSNTS
+172 
-178 DFALLKSDGT
+178 
-188 KMIPDGETT
+188 
-197 GIITVYGT
+197 
-205 DPVKE
+205 
-210 VKYSKLEAGTYQMC
+210 EAGTYYL
-224 SPKDGNNTGRG
+224 GGLENN
-235 VRLLSAKVVD
+235 
-245 VPVSV
+245 
-250 TKEYTFDASTDAIIT
+250 
-265 KLEKKAA
+265 
-272 VPEGKYG
+272 
-279 TDNYFT
+279 NYIF
-285 FSGTVTRGNSS
+285 
-296 TFSAEVGK
+296 
-304 TETGCMSFAVQG
+304 
-316 QASVT
+316 
-321 INITSTGS
+321 
-329 SNTSDFALLKS
+329 
-340 DGTKV
+340 KV
-345 IPDGETAGIITVYGT
+345 IVTE
-360 DPVKEVKYSK
+360 
-370 LEAGTYQICSPKDG
+370 
-384 KNTGRGVRI
+384 
-393 LSAKV
+393 
-398 SDTTGGS
+398 TTGGTEK
-405 RPARADWSTVEAPT
+405 PARADWSTVENPEII
-419 LVSAKQ
+419 SAVQNAGKVDV
-425 ITDKNDIE
+425 T
-433 VKGTGLVG
+433 VKTNIG
-441 YDGADTLVITMK
+441 YDGADKIEVAMSDAEGSVI
-453 DEAGTVVKTQSVAKD
+453 GTAKSSKEGNKAVVSFTPAAS
-468 GNDFTVTFT
+468 GTYTFTV
-477 PENSGKYVFSVVATR
+477 KAIR
-492 DGEENKVAENTLD
+492 DGEEDKAGNSMNA
-505 VDFSLVLAT
+505 DFVLPLTA
-514 PVISSAT
+514 PKISSAT
-521 SKGNNSVEVIWGA
+521 NVGKGAVALEWSE
-534 VKEATGYIVTA
+534 VKEAEKYVVTVEGTDNKTESTTTA
-545 ATEGEQKVSV
+545 ATISG
-555 TTNAD
+555 
-560 KTTALLTG
+560 LT
-568 LIVGKA
+568 VGNM

-584 EDKTNPGTA
+584 EDVSGKGT
-593 TVTVT
+593 TEVTVVD
-598 AEAQR
+598 EAQR
-603 VWSKSTYGSSTDSKN
+603 VWRVSTYGSSTDSKN

-680 EGFGMMVA
+680 EGFGMMAA

-699 FWNNAYQTIATKVEY
+699 FWNNAYQAIVTKVEY

-794 TGNLE
+794 TGSLE
-799 NLLTDFRL
+799 NPLTDFRL

-838 TSLTQIDKDNIY
+838 NSLTQIDKDNIY

-881 REIEYVYPINTIE
+881 RESEYVYPINTIE
-894 SPAFSNSADYNLV
+894 SPVFSNSADYNLV

-947 NAFTINFI
+947 NTFTINFI

-1023 LIKEGTYNLSRTV
+1023 LIKEGTYNLFSTV

-1100 GNHNTL
+1100 GNHNIL
-1106 DRIKAYRNGNTGI
+1106 DRIKAYKNGNTGI
-1119 QISRYLGTDQFDQWP
+1119 QISRYLGTDQFNQWP

-1312 AADVKGATNYYFDG
+1312 AADVKGVTNYYFDG
-1326 SKSVN
+1326 SKTVN

-1403 SKPENNNNNNNSND
+1403 SKPENNNNNNNNNSND
-1417 NGSDSAGAS
+1417 NGSGSAATS

-1434 NEVSSSVQDKVTEL
+1434 NEVSSSVQDKVTEIT
-1448 AQNPAIA
+1448 QNPAIA
-1455 TVNMNIVCTGEVQVP
+1455 TVNMNMVCTGEVQVP
-1470 QKVLNTIKGANVTV
+1470 QKVLNTINGTNVTV

-1490 GVAMSISGQDLKN
+1490 GIAMSISGQDLKN

-1514 TVDQTSNNIPANVVA
+1514 TVDQASNNIPANVVT

-1556 VGKENAGKTANLYR
+1556 VGKENAGKTANMYR

-1616 YAEGDY
+1616 FAEDNY
-1622 TVKPGDTL
+1622 IVKAGDTL

-1640 LAELLRRNA
+1640 LTELLRRNA

>member
-14 MALLLAGA
+14 IALLLAGT

-37 EETAVVQVQETEP
+37 EETATAVEQVQETEP

-60 ETVSGSDVVVP
+60 ETVSGGDIEVP
-71 EAEETEVLETEET
+71 EVEETEVLETEEIS
-84 GETSAPAVQNADGIY
+84 EVAVQAAEVTVPLVQNTSGNSDGYVLDAAELATFGADTKKDGDEETAGTDKYFTIHY
-99 VFEAAIDAIISKLEK
+99 SAGTKVEAKEKEFTDGYKSVNRINFAGAVKKTQNSISFTTTGKAKVKVYWGAADANREMAIINDS
-114 KAAIPEGKYG
+114 
-124 TDNYFT
+124 
-130 LSGTATRGN
+130 
-139 SNTYS
+139 
-144 AELGKTEN
+144 GKTI
-152 GTLSFTVQ
+152 
-160 GQASVTISITST
+160 AVT
-172 GSSNTS
+172 
-178 DFALLKSDGT
+178 
-188 KMIPDGETT
+188 
-197 GIITVYGT
+197 
-205 DPVKE
+205 E
-210 VKYSKLEAGTYQMC
+210 VKPAKDQLCCWEVTLDDAGTYYLGG
-224 SPKDGNNTGRG
+224 S
-235 VRLLSAKVVD
+235 
-245 VPVSV
+245 
-250 TKEYTFDASTDAIIT
+250 
-265 KLEKKAA
+265 EKKNYIFR
-272 VPEGKYG
+272 VEVTEGEQEEI
-279 TDNYFT
+279 
-285 FSGTVTRGNSS
+285 S
-296 TFSAEVGK
+296 
-304 TETGCMSFAVQG
+304 
-316 QASVT
+316 
-321 INITSTGS
+321 
-329 SNTSDFALLKS
+329 
-340 DGTKV
+340 
-345 IPDGETAGIITVYGT
+345 
-360 DPVKEVKYSK
+360 
-370 LEAGTYQICSPKDG
+370 
-384 KNTGRGVRI
+384 
-393 LSAKV
+393 
-398 SDTTGGS
+398 
-405 RPARADWSTVEAPT
+405 RADWSTVDAPE
-419 LVSAKQ
+419 
-425 ITDKNDIE
+425 ITE
-433 VKGTGLVG
+433 VKQSGEKIDITVKAVVG
-441 YDGADTLVITMK
+441 NDGADKIVVTLQNEENTEVGNVTSSAKKDKHTVSITPDK
-453 DEAGTVVKTQSVAKD
+453 SGTYTA
-468 GNDFTVTFT
+468 
-477 PENSGKYVFSVVATR
+477 SVVATR
-492 DGEENKVAENTLD
+492 EGETDKAGNNMEVY
-505 VDFSLVLAT
+505 FSLPLAT

-521 SKGNNSVEVIWGA
+521 SKGNGAVEVVWSA
-534 VKEATGYIVTA
+534 VKEATGYAVTA
-545 ATEGEQKVSV
+545 TAEGENEVSKAV
-555 TTNAD
+555 TAD
-560 KTTALLTG
+560 ETTALLEG
-568 LIVGKA
+568 LTVGKT

-584 EDKTNPGTA
+584 ENKTNPGTA

-680 EGFGMMVA
+680 EGFGMMAA

-699 FWNNAYQTIATKVEY
+699 FWNNTYQAIATKVEY

-799 NLLTDFRL
+799 NPLTDFRL

-928 KEFKALTKETVA
+928 KEFKALAKETVA
-940 LKLNSGK
+940 LKLNNGK

-1023 LIKEGTYNLSRTV
+1023 LIKEGTYNLSSTV

-1049 IYMIADPEAGSRPV
+1049 IYIIADPEAGSRPV

-1100 GNHNTL
+1100 GNHNIL
-1106 DRIKAYRNGNTGI
+1106 DRIKAYKNGNTGI
-1119 QISRYLGTDQFDQWP
+1119 QISRYLGTDQFNQWP

-1331 NNGKEAAAS
+1331 NNGKEATAS

-1363 INMNGFL
+1363 VNMNGFL

-1382 RMSGRTSGDITV
+1382 RMSGRISGDITV
-1394 TPDEPKQDD
+1394 IPDEPKQDD
-1403 SKPENNNNNNNSND
+1403 SKPENNNNNSND
-1417 NGSDSAGAS
+1417 NGSDSAGTS
-1426 SAPETVNW
+1426 STPETVNW
-1434 NEVSSSVQDKVTEL
+1434 NEVSSSVQDKVTEI

-1455 TVNMNIVCTGEVQVP
+1455 TVNMNVVCTGEVQVP
-1470 QKVLNTIKGANVTV
+1470 QKVLNTIKGTNVTV

-1529 AKTSAPTRQLAIK
+1529 AKTSVPTRQLVIK

-1616 YAEGDY
+1616 FAEGDY
-1622 TVKPGDTL
+1622 TIKPGDTL

-1649 QITNRNL
+1649 QITNRNV

>member
-27 MGISPISVQA
+27 MGINPISVQA
-37 EETAVVQVQETEP
+37 EETVVEQVQETEP
-50 VETIVEEQGE
+50 VEAVLAEQGE
-60 ETVSGSDVVVP
+60 VTVSGGDVVMP

-84 GETSAPAVQNADGIY
+84 GETSAPVVQNADGIY

-114 KAAIPEGKYG
+114 KAAI
-124 TDNYFT
+124 
-130 LSGTATRGN
+130 
-139 SNTYS
+139 
-144 AELGKTEN
+144 
-152 GTLSFTVQ
+152 
-160 GQASVTISITST
+160 
-172 GSSNTS
+172 
-178 DFALLKSDGT
+178 
-188 KMIPDGETT
+188 
-197 GIITVYGT
+197 
-205 DPVKE
+205 
-210 VKYSKLEAGTYQMC
+210 
-224 SPKDGNNTGRG
+224 
-235 VRLLSAKVVD
+235 
-245 VPVSV
+245 
-250 TKEYTFDASTDAIIT
+250 
-265 KLEKKAA
+265 
-272 VPEGKYG
+272 PEGKYG

-345 IPDGETAGIITVYGT
+345 IPDGETTGIITVYGT
-360 DPVKEVKYSK
+360 NPVKEVKYSK

-384 KNTGRGVRI
+384 NNTGRGVRI

-433 VKGTGLVG
+433 VKVTGLVG

-468 GNDFTVTFT
+468 GKDFTVTFT

-492 DGEENKVAENTLD
+492 DGEENKAAENTLD
-505 VDFSLVLAT
+505 VDFALVLAT

-545 ATEGEQKVSV
+545 ATEGEKDVSV
-555 TTNAD
+555 TKKAD
-560 KTTALLTG
+560 ETTALLTG

-584 EDKTNPGTA
+584 EDKTKPGTA

-670 VDSWTLSNGQ
+670 VDSWKLSNGQ
-680 EGFGMMVA
+680 EGFGMMAA
-688 DAVGSNGDGTA
+688 DAVGLNGDGTA
-699 FWNNAYQTIATKVEY
+699 FWNNTYQAIATKIEY

-721 TTDSSAN
+721 TTDSSAG

-740 RLGVTADDVA
+740 KLGVTAEDVA
-750 AIKNGTITMPAGYVS
+750 GIKNGTITMPAGYVS
-765 ETTTLET
+765 KTTTLET
-772 GAATKGPG
+772 GAAAKGPG

-787 WNKKAEP
+787 WNEKAEP
-794 TGNLE
+794 AGNLE
-799 NLLTDFRL
+799 NPLTDFRL

-830 VRYYDLER
+830 IRYYDLER

-865 IDLKTITPA
+865 IELKTINPA

-947 NAFTINFI
+947 NTFTINFI

-1023 LIKEGTYNLSRTV
+1023 LIKEGTYNLSSTV

-1100 GNHNTL
+1100 GNHNIL
-1106 DRIKAYRNGNTGI
+1106 DRIKAYKNGNTGI
-1119 QISRYLGTDQFDQWP
+1119 QISRYLGTDQFNQWP

-1298 NKVAEQFKLLGTQN
+1298 NRVAEQFKLLGTQN
-1312 AADVKGATNYYFDG
+1312 AADVKGATNYYFNG

-1331 NNGKEAAAS
+1331 NNGKEATAS

-1403 SKPENNNNNNNSND
+1403 SKPENNNSND
-1417 NGSDSAGAS
+1417 NGSGSAGTS

-1434 NEVSSSVQDKVTEL
+1434 NEVSSSVQDKVTEI

-1455 TVNMNIVCTGEVQVP
+1455 TVNMNMVCTGEVQVP
-1470 QKVLNTIKGANVTV
+1470 QKVLNTIKGTNVTV

-1490 GVAMSISGQDLKN
+1490 GIAMSISGQDLKN

-1529 AKTSAPTRQLAIK
+1529 AKTSAPVRQLAIK
-1542 DTGSFGVN
+1542 DSGSFGVN

-1570 YNAEKGRLEYC
+1570 YNTEKGRLEYC

-1604 TVTERRPSESVW
+1604 TVTEHRPSESVW

-1622 TVKPGDTL
+1622 TVKAGDTL

>member
-1 MFGSKGRKERKRL
+1 MEMLGNRQGKKRKRWL
-14 MALLLAGA
+14 ALLLAGA
-22 MVLSG
+22 MILSG
-27 MGISPISVQA
+27 MGTPSVVVQA
-37 EETAVVQVQETEP
+37 EETDTVAVEAEAT
-50 VETIVEEQGE
+50 
-60 ETVSGSDVVVP
+60 TVSGNENAETTEMQAADTQDDTQSVP
-71 EAEETEVLETEET
+71 EEAQIALLSEDVAVSAQDAAGNAEQYVLDAADLAQFTNGAKKDGEEQSAGTDDYFTILWSSKSKVDGSKKSFEDGTAFTQRINLGGKLDVTNNKNGVSFKTTGAAEVKVYWVEGGDDNRQMALLTGSGTVVAKTEET
-84 GETSAPAVQNADGIY
+84 LAKNAACIS
-99 VFEAAIDAIISKLEK
+99 VLKVTDAGTYYLGGLENN
-114 KAAIPEGKYG
+114 
-124 TDNYFT
+124 NYIF
-130 LSGTATRGN
+130 
-139 SNTYS
+139 
-144 AELGKTEN
+144 K
-152 GTLSFTVQ
+152 VI
-160 GQASVTISITST
+160 VT
-172 GSSNTS
+172 
-178 DFALLKSDGT
+178 
-188 KMIPDGETT
+188 ETT
-197 GIITVYGT
+197 GGT
-205 DPVKE
+205 
-210 VKYSKLEAGTYQMC
+210 
-224 SPKDGNNTGRG
+224 
-235 VRLLSAKVVD
+235 
-245 VPVSV
+245 
-250 TKEYTFDASTDAIIT
+250 
-265 KLEKKAA
+265 EK
-272 VPEGKYG
+272 
-279 TDNYFT
+279 
-285 FSGTVTRGNSS
+285 
-296 TFSAEVGK
+296 
-304 TETGCMSFAVQG
+304 
-316 QASVT
+316 
-321 INITSTGS
+321 
-329 SNTSDFALLKS
+329 
-340 DGTKV
+340 
-345 IPDGETAGIITVYGT
+345 
-360 DPVKEVKYSK
+360 
-370 LEAGTYQICSPKDG
+370 
-384 KNTGRGVRI
+384 
-393 LSAKV
+393 
-398 SDTTGGS
+398 
-405 RPARADWSTVEAPT
+405 PARADWSTVENPEII
-419 LVSAKQ
+419 SAVQNAGKVDV
-425 ITDKNDIE
+425 T
-433 VKGTGLVG
+433 VKTNIG
-441 YDGADTLVITMK
+441 YDGADKIEVAMSDAEGSVI
-453 DEAGTVVKTQSVAKD
+453 GTAKSSKEGNKAVVSFTPAAS
-468 GNDFTVTFT
+468 GTYTFTV
-477 PENSGKYVFSVVATR
+477 KAIR
-492 DGEENKVAENTLD
+492 DGEEDKAGNSMNA
-505 VDFSLVLAT
+505 DFVLPLTA
-514 PVISSAT
+514 PKISSAT
-521 SKGNNSVEVIWGA
+521 NVGKGAVALEWSE
-534 VKEATGYIVTA
+534 VKEAEKYVVTVEGTDNKTESTTTA
-545 ATEGEQKVSV
+545 ATISG
-555 TTNAD
+555 
-560 KTTALLTG
+560 LT
-568 LIVGKA
+568 VGNM

-584 EDKTNPGTA
+584 EDVSGKGT
-593 TVTVT
+593 TEVTVVD
-598 AEAQR
+598 EAQR
-603 VWSKSTYGSSTDSKN
+603 VWRVSTYGSSTDSKN

-680 EGFGMMVA
+680 EGFGMMAA

-699 FWNNAYQTIATKVEY
+699 FWNNAYQAIATKVEY

-721 TTDSSAN
+721 TTDISAN

-772 GAATKGPG
+772 GAATNGPG

-799 NLLTDFRL
+799 NLLADFRL

-838 TSLTQIDKDNIY
+838 NSLTQIDKDNIY

-865 IDLKTITPA
+865 IDLKTISPA

-881 REIEYVYPINTIE
+881 REIQYVYPINTIE
-894 SPAFSNSADYNLV
+894 SPVFSNSADYNLV

-947 NAFTINFI
+947 NTFTINFI

-990 YVSPNGKSNAAGTKD
+990 YLSPNGKSNAAGTKD

-1023 LIKEGTYNLSRTV
+1023 LIKEGTYNLSGTV

-1100 GNHNTL
+1100 GNHNIL
-1106 DRIKAYRNGNTGI
+1106 DQIKAYKNGNTGI
-1119 QISRYLGTDQFDQWP
+1119 QISRYLGTDQFNQWP

-1286 FAADGILSYKVS
+1286 FVADGILSYKVS

-1312 AADVKGATNYYFDG
+1312 AADVKGVTNYYFDG

-1350 LKDGGITRNADGT
+1350 LRDGGITRNADGT

-1382 RMSGRTSGDITV
+1382 RMSGRISGDITV

-1403 SKPENNNNNNNSND
+1403 SKPENNNNNNNNSND
-1417 NGSDSAGAS
+1417 NGSDSAGTS

-1434 NEVSSSVQDKVTEL
+1434 NEVSSSVQDKVTEI

-1455 TVNMNIVCTGEVQVP
+1455 TVNMNMVCTGEVQVP
-1470 QKVLNTIKGANVTV
+1470 QKVLNTIKGTNVTV

-1514 TVDQTSNNIPANVVA
+1514 TVDQASNNIPANVVA
-1529 AKTSAPTRQLAIK
+1529 AKTSAPTSQLEIK

-1556 VGKENAGKTANLYR
+1556 VGKENAGKTANMYR

-1604 TVTERRPSESVW
+1604 TVTEHRPSESVW
-1616 YAEGDY
+1616 FAEGDY
-1622 TVKPGDTL
+1622 TIKPGDTL

-1649 QITNRNL
+1649 QITNRNV

>member
-1 MFGSKGRKERKRL
+1 MFGGKGRKKRKRW

-27 MGISPISVQA
+27 MGTSPISVQA
-37 EETAVVQVQETEP
+37 EETAVEQVQETEP
-50 VETIVEEQGE
+50 MEAVLAEQGE
-60 ETVSGSDVVVP
+60 VTVSGGDVVVLEKVEKEAVKTSEEGEAAALTA
-71 EAEETEVLETEET
+71 EAEV
-84 GETSAPAVQNADGIY
+84 PAVQNTSGNSDGYVLDAAELATFGADTNKDGAEETAGTDKYFTIHY
-99 VFEAAIDAIISKLEK
+99 SAGTKVEAKEKEFTDGYKSVNRINFAGAVKKTQNSISFTTTGKAKVKVYWGAADANREMAIINDS
-114 KAAIPEGKYG
+114 
-124 TDNYFT
+124 
-130 LSGTATRGN
+130 
-139 SNTYS
+139 
-144 AELGKTEN
+144 GKTI
-152 GTLSFTVQ
+152 
-160 GQASVTISITST
+160 AVT
-172 GSSNTS
+172 
-178 DFALLKSDGT
+178 
-188 KMIPDGETT
+188 
-197 GIITVYGT
+197 
-205 DPVKE
+205 E
-210 VKYSKLEAGTYQMC
+210 VKPAKDQLCCWEVTLEDAGTYYLGG
-224 SPKDGNNTGRG
+224 S
-235 VRLLSAKVVD
+235 
-245 VPVSV
+245 
-250 TKEYTFDASTDAIIT
+250 
-265 KLEKKAA
+265 EKKNYIFR
-272 VPEGKYG
+272 VEVTEGEQEEI
-279 TDNYFT
+279 
-285 FSGTVTRGNSS
+285 S
-296 TFSAEVGK
+296 
-304 TETGCMSFAVQG
+304 
-316 QASVT
+316 
-321 INITSTGS
+321 
-329 SNTSDFALLKS
+329 
-340 DGTKV
+340 
-345 IPDGETAGIITVYGT
+345 
-360 DPVKEVKYSK
+360 
-370 LEAGTYQICSPKDG
+370 
-384 KNTGRGVRI
+384 
-393 LSAKV
+393 
-398 SDTTGGS
+398 
-405 RPARADWSTVEAPT
+405 RADWSTVAAPEI
-419 LVSAKQ
+419 A
-425 ITDKNDIE
+425 E
-433 VKGTGLVG
+433 VKQSGGKIDITVKAVVG
-441 YDGADTLVITMK
+441 NDGADKIVITLQNEENTEVGNVTSSAKK
-453 DEAGTVVKTQSVAKD
+453 DKHTVSITPDKSGTYTA
-468 GNDFTVTFT
+468 
-477 PENSGKYVFSVVATR
+477 SVVATR
-492 DGEENKVAENTLD
+492 EGETDKAGNNKEVY
-505 VDFSLVLAT
+505 FSLPLAT

-521 SKGNNSVEVIWGA
+521 SKGNGAVEVVWSA
-534 VKEATGYIVTA
+534 VKEATGYAVTA
-545 ATEGEQKVSV
+545 TAEGENEVSKMV
-555 TTNAD
+555 TAD
-560 KTTALLTG
+560 ETTTLLEG
-568 LIVGKA
+568 LTVGKT
-574 YTISVVAVRG
+574 YTINVVAVRG
-584 EDKTNPGTA
+584 EDETKPGTA

-680 EGFGMMVA
+680 EGFGMMAA
-688 DAVGSNGDGTA
+688 DAVGSNCDGTA
-699 FWNNAYQTIATKVEY
+699 FWNNAYQAIATKVEY

-721 TTDSSAN
+721 TTDISAN

-772 GAATKGPG
+772 GAATNGPG

-799 NLLTDFRL
+799 NLLADFRL

-838 TSLTQIDKDNIY
+838 NSLTQIDKDNIY

-881 REIEYVYPINTIE
+881 REIQYVYPINTIE
-894 SPAFSNSADYNLV
+894 SPVFSNSADYNLI

-947 NAFTINFI
+947 NTFTINFI

-1023 LIKEGTYNLSRTV
+1023 LIKEGTYNLSGTV

-1063 FDFGGKCAGMILAGD
+1063 LDFGGKCAGMILAGD

-1100 GNHNTL
+1100 GNHNIL
-1106 DRIKAYRNGNTGI
+1106 DQIKAYKNGNTGI
-1119 QISRYLGTDQFDQWP
+1119 QISRYLGTDQFNQWP

-1312 AADVKGATNYYFDG
+1312 AADVKGVTNYYFDG
-1326 SKSVN
+1326 SKTVN
-1331 NNGKEAAAS
+1331 NNGKEATAS

-1403 SKPENNNNNNNSND
+1403 SKPENNNNNNSND
-1417 NGSDSAGAS
+1417 NGSDSAGTS

-1434 NEVSSSVQDKVTEL
+1434 NEVSSSVQDKVTEI

-1455 TVNMNIVCTGEVQVP
+1455 TVNMNMVCTGEVQVP
-1470 QKVLNTIKGANVTV
+1470 QKVLNTIKGTNVTV

-1514 TVDQTSNNIPANVVA
+1514 TVDQTSNNIPSNVVA

-1556 VGKENAGKTANLYR
+1556 VGKENAGKTANMYR
-1570 YNAEKGRLEYC
+1570 YNAEKGHLEYC

-1616 YAEGDY
+1616 FAEGDY
-1622 TVKPGDTL
+1622 TIKPGDTL

-1649 QITNRNL
+1649 QITNRNV

>member
-1 MFGSKGRKERKRL
+1 MLITEVNGGMEMFGGKGRKKRKRW

-27 MGISPISVQA
+27 MGTSPVSVQA
-37 EETAVVQVQETEP
+37 EETAVEQVQEKEP
-50 VETIVEEQGE
+50 VEAVLAEQGE
-60 ETVSGSDVVVP
+60 VTVSGGDVVVLEKVEKEAVKTSEEGEAAALTA
-71 EAEETEVLETEET
+71 EAEV
-84 GETSAPAVQNADGIY
+84 PAVQNTSGNSDGYVLDAAELATFGANTKKDGAEETAGTDKYFTIHYSAGTKVEAKEKEFTDGYKSVNRINFAGAVKKTQNAISFTTTGKAKVKVYWGAADANR
-99 VFEAAIDAIISKLEK
+99 EMAIINDS
-114 KAAIPEGKYG
+114 
-124 TDNYFT
+124 
-130 LSGTATRGN
+130 
-139 SNTYS
+139 
-144 AELGKTEN
+144 GKTI
-152 GTLSFTVQ
+152 
-160 GQASVTISITST
+160 AVT
-172 GSSNTS
+172 
-178 DFALLKSDGT
+178 
-188 KMIPDGETT
+188 
-197 GIITVYGT
+197 
-205 DPVKE
+205 E
-210 VKYSKLEAGTYQMC
+210 VKPAKDQLCCWEVTLEDAGTYYLGG
-224 SPKDGNNTGRG
+224 S
-235 VRLLSAKVVD
+235 
-245 VPVSV
+245 
-250 TKEYTFDASTDAIIT
+250 
-265 KLEKKAA
+265 EKKNYIFR
-272 VPEGKYG
+272 VEVTEGEQEEI
-279 TDNYFT
+279 
-285 FSGTVTRGNSS
+285 S
-296 TFSAEVGK
+296 
-304 TETGCMSFAVQG
+304 
-316 QASVT
+316 
-321 INITSTGS
+321 
-329 SNTSDFALLKS
+329 
-340 DGTKV
+340 
-345 IPDGETAGIITVYGT
+345 
-360 DPVKEVKYSK
+360 
-370 LEAGTYQICSPKDG
+370 
-384 KNTGRGVRI
+384 
-393 LSAKV
+393 
-398 SDTTGGS
+398 
-405 RPARADWSTVEAPT
+405 RADWSTVAAPEI
-419 LVSAKQ
+419 A
-425 ITDKNDIE
+425 E
-433 VKGTGLVG
+433 VKQSGGKIDITVKAVVG
-441 YDGADTLVITMK
+441 NDGADKIVITLQNEENTEVGNVTSSAKK
-453 DEAGTVVKTQSVAKD
+453 DKHTVSITPDKSGTYIA
-468 GNDFTVTFT
+468 
-477 PENSGKYVFSVVATR
+477 SVVATR
-492 DGEENKVAENTLD
+492 EGETDKAGNNKEVY
-505 VDFSLVLAT
+505 FSLPLAT

-521 SKGNNSVEVIWGA
+521 SKGNGAVEVVWSA
-534 VKEATGYIVTA
+534 VKEATGYAVTA
-545 ATEGEQKVSV
+545 TAEGENEVSKVV
-555 TTNAD
+555 TAD
-560 KTTALLTG
+560 ETTALLEG
-568 LIVGKA
+568 LTVGKT
-574 YTISVVAVRG
+574 YTINVVAVRG
-584 EDKTNPGTA
+584 EDETKPGTA

-680 EGFGMMVA
+680 EGFGMMAA

-699 FWNNAYQTIATKVEY
+699 FWNNAYQAIATKVEY

-721 TTDSSAN
+721 TTDISAN

-765 ETTTLET
+765 ETTALET
-772 GAATKGPG
+772 GAAAKGPG

-799 NLLTDFRL
+799 NPLTDFRL

-838 TSLTQIDKDNIY
+838 NSLTQIDKDNIY

-881 REIEYVYPINTIE
+881 REIQYVYPINTIE
-894 SPAFSNSADYNLV
+894 SPVFSNSADYNLI

-947 NAFTINFI
+947 NTFTINFI

-1023 LIKEGTYNLSRTV
+1023 LIKEGTYNLSSTV

-1100 GNHNTL
+1100 GNHNIL
-1106 DRIKAYRNGNTGI
+1106 DQIKAYKNGNTGI
-1119 QISRYLGTDQFDQWP
+1119 QISRYLGTDQFNQWP

-1312 AADVKGATNYYFDG
+1312 AADVKGVTNYYFDG
-1326 SKSVN
+1326 SKTVN
-1331 NNGKEAAAS
+1331 NNGKEATAS

-1403 SKPENNNNNNNSND
+1403 SKPENNNNNNNNNSND
-1417 NGSDSAGAS
+1417 NGSDSAAIS

-1434 NEVSSSVQDKVTEL
+1434 NEVSSSVQDKVTEIT
-1448 AQNPAIA
+1448 QNPAIA
-1455 TVNMNIVCTGEVQVP
+1455 TVNMNMVCTGEVQVP
-1470 QKVLNTIKGANVTV
+1470 QKVLNTIKGTNVTV

-1508 IQNIDL
+1508 VQNIDL
-1514 TVDQTSNNIPANVVA
+1514 TVDQASNNIPANVVA

-1556 VGKENAGKTANLYR
+1556 VGKENAGKTANMYR

-1616 YAEGDY
+1616 FAEGDY
-1622 TVKPGDTL
+1622 TIKPGDTL
-1630 SKIAQRNHMT
+1630 SKIAQSNHMT

-1649 QITNRNL
+1649 QITNRNV

>member
-1 MFGSKGRKERKRL
+1 MLGNRQGKKRKRWL
-14 MALLLAGA
+14 ALLLAGA
-22 MVLSG
+22 MILSG
-27 MGISPISVQA
+27 MGTPSVVVQA
-37 EETAVVQVQETEP
+37 EETDTVAVEAEAT
-50 VETIVEEQGE
+50 
-60 ETVSGSDVVVP
+60 TVSGNENAETTEMQAADTQDDTQSVP
-71 EAEETEVLETEET
+71 EEAQIALLSEDVAVSAQDAAGDAEQYVLDAADLAQFTNGAKKDGEEQSAGTDDYFTILWSSKSKVDGSKKSFEDGTAFTQRINLGGKLDVTNNKNGVSFKTTGAAEVKVYWVEGGDDNRQMALLTGSGTVVAKTEET
-84 GETSAPAVQNADGIY
+84 LAKNAACIS
-99 VFEAAIDAIISKLEK
+99 VLKVTDAGTYYLGGLENN
-114 KAAIPEGKYG
+114 
-124 TDNYFT
+124 NYIF
-130 LSGTATRGN
+130 
-139 SNTYS
+139 
-144 AELGKTEN
+144 K
-152 GTLSFTVQ
+152 VI
-160 GQASVTISITST
+160 VT
-172 GSSNTS
+172 
-178 DFALLKSDGT
+178 
-188 KMIPDGETT
+188 ETT
-197 GIITVYGT
+197 GGT
-205 DPVKE
+205 
-210 VKYSKLEAGTYQMC
+210 
-224 SPKDGNNTGRG
+224 
-235 VRLLSAKVVD
+235 
-245 VPVSV
+245 
-250 TKEYTFDASTDAIIT
+250 
-265 KLEKKAA
+265 EK
-272 VPEGKYG
+272 
-279 TDNYFT
+279 
-285 FSGTVTRGNSS
+285 
-296 TFSAEVGK
+296 
-304 TETGCMSFAVQG
+304 
-316 QASVT
+316 
-321 INITSTGS
+321 
-329 SNTSDFALLKS
+329 
-340 DGTKV
+340 
-345 IPDGETAGIITVYGT
+345 
-360 DPVKEVKYSK
+360 
-370 LEAGTYQICSPKDG
+370 
-384 KNTGRGVRI
+384 
-393 LSAKV
+393 
-398 SDTTGGS
+398 
-405 RPARADWSTVEAPT
+405 PARADWSTVENPEII
-419 LVSAKQ
+419 SAVQNAGKVDV
-425 ITDKNDIE
+425 T
-433 VKGTGLVG
+433 VKTNIG
-441 YDGADTLVITMK
+441 YDGADKIEVAMSDAEGSVI
-453 DEAGTVVKTQSVAKD
+453 GTAKSSKEGNKAVVSFTPAAS
-468 GNDFTVTFT
+468 GTYTFTV
-477 PENSGKYVFSVVATR
+477 KAIR
-492 DGEENKVAENTLD
+492 DGEEDKAGNSMNA
-505 VDFSLVLAT
+505 DFVLPLTA
-514 PVISSAT
+514 PKISSAT
-521 SKGNNSVEVIWGA
+521 NVGKGAVALEWSE
-534 VKEATGYIVTA
+534 VKEAEKYVVTVEGTDNKTESTTTA
-545 ATEGEQKVSV
+545 ATISG
-555 TTNAD
+555 
-560 KTTALLTG
+560 LT
-568 LIVGKA
+568 VGNM

-584 EDKTNPGTA
+584 EDVSGKGT
-593 TVTVT
+593 TEVTVVD
-598 AEAQR
+598 EAQR
-603 VWSKSTYGSSTDSKN
+603 VWRVSTYGSSTDSKN

-680 EGFGMMVA
+680 EGFGMMAA

-699 FWNNAYQTIATKVEY
+699 FWNNAYQAIVTKVEY

-721 TTDSSAN
+721 TADSSAN

-794 TGNLE
+794 TGSLE
-799 NLLTDFRL
+799 NPLTDFRL

-838 TSLTQIDKDNIY
+838 NSLTQIDKDNIY

-894 SPAFSNSADYNLV
+894 SPVFSNSVDYNLV

-947 NAFTINFI
+947 NTFTINFI

-990 YVSPNGKSNAAGTKD
+990 YVSPNGKSNAAGTRD
-1005 APMDIYT
+1005 DPMDIYT

-1023 LIKEGTYNLSRTV
+1023 LIKEGTYDLSSTV

-1100 GNHNTL
+1100 GNHNIL
-1106 DRIKAYRNGNTGI
+1106 DRIKAYKNGNTGI
-1119 QISRYLGTDQFDQWP
+1119 QISRYLGTDQFNQWP

-1312 AADVKGATNYYFDG
+1312 AADVKSVTNYYFDG
-1326 SKSVN
+1326 SKTVN

-1403 SKPENNNNNNNSND
+1403 SKPENNNNNNNNNSND
-1417 NGSDSAGAS
+1417 NGSGSAATS

-1434 NEVSSSVQDKVTEL
+1434 NEVSSSVQDKVTEIT
-1448 AQNPAIA
+1448 QNPAIA
-1455 TVNMNIVCTGEVQVP
+1455 TVNMNMVCTGEVQVP
-1470 QKVLNTIKGANVTV
+1470 QKVLNTIKGTNVTV

-1490 GVAMSISGQDLKN
+1490 GIAMSISGQDLKN

-1514 TVDQTSNNIPANVVA
+1514 TVDQASNNIPANVVA

-1556 VGKENAGKTANLYR
+1556 VGKENAGKTANMYR

-1616 YAEGDY
+1616 FAEDNY
-1622 TVKPGDTL
+1622 IVKAGDTL

-1640 LAELLRRNA
+1640 LTELLRRNA
-1649 QITNRNL
+1649 QITNRNA

>member
-14 MALLLAGA
+14 IALLLAGT

-37 EETAVVQVQETEP
+37 EETATAVEQVQETEP

-60 ETVSGSDVVVP
+60 ETVSGGDIEVP
-71 EAEETEVLETEET
+71 EVEETEVLETEEIS
-84 GETSAPAVQNADGIY
+84 EVAVQAAEVTVPVVQNTSGNSDGYVLDAAELATFGADTKKDGDEETAGTDKYFTIHY
-99 VFEAAIDAIISKLEK
+99 SAGTKVEAKEKEFTDGYKSVNRINFAGAVKKTQNSISFTTTGKAKVKVYWGAADANREMAIINDS
-114 KAAIPEGKYG
+114 
-124 TDNYFT
+124 
-130 LSGTATRGN
+130 
-139 SNTYS
+139 
-144 AELGKTEN
+144 GKTI
-152 GTLSFTVQ
+152 
-160 GQASVTISITST
+160 AVT
-172 GSSNTS
+172 
-178 DFALLKSDGT
+178 
-188 KMIPDGETT
+188 
-197 GIITVYGT
+197 
-205 DPVKE
+205 E
-210 VKYSKLEAGTYQMC
+210 VKPAKDQLCCWEVTLDDAGTYYLGG
-224 SPKDGNNTGRG
+224 S
-235 VRLLSAKVVD
+235 
-245 VPVSV
+245 
-250 TKEYTFDASTDAIIT
+250 
-265 KLEKKAA
+265 EKKNYIFR
-272 VPEGKYG
+272 VEVTEGEQEEI
-279 TDNYFT
+279 
-285 FSGTVTRGNSS
+285 S
-296 TFSAEVGK
+296 
-304 TETGCMSFAVQG
+304 
-316 QASVT
+316 
-321 INITSTGS
+321 
-329 SNTSDFALLKS
+329 
-340 DGTKV
+340 
-345 IPDGETAGIITVYGT
+345 
-360 DPVKEVKYSK
+360 
-370 LEAGTYQICSPKDG
+370 
-384 KNTGRGVRI
+384 
-393 LSAKV
+393 
-398 SDTTGGS
+398 
-405 RPARADWSTVEAPT
+405 RADWSTVDAPE
-419 LVSAKQ
+419 
-425 ITDKNDIE
+425 ITE
-433 VKGTGLVG
+433 VKQSGEKIDITVKAVVG
-441 YDGADTLVITMK
+441 NDGADKIVVTLQNEENTEVGNVTSSAKKDKHTVSITPDK
-453 DEAGTVVKTQSVAKD
+453 SGTYTA
-468 GNDFTVTFT
+468 
-477 PENSGKYVFSVVATR
+477 SVVATR
-492 DGEENKVAENTLD
+492 EGETDKAGNNMEVY
-505 VDFSLVLAT
+505 FSLPLAT

-521 SKGNNSVEVIWGA
+521 SKGNGAVEVVWSA
-534 VKEATGYIVTA
+534 VKEATGYAVTA
-545 ATEGEQKVSV
+545 TAEGENEVSKAV
-555 TTNAD
+555 TAD
-560 KTTALLTG
+560 ETTALLEG
-568 LIVGKA
+568 LTVGKT

-584 EDKTNPGTA
+584 ENKTNPGTA

-680 EGFGMMVA
+680 EGFGMMAA

-699 FWNNAYQTIATKVEY
+699 FWNNTYQAIATKVEY

-799 NLLTDFRL
+799 NPLTDFRL

-928 KEFKALTKETVA
+928 KEFKALAKETVA
-940 LKLNSGK
+940 LKLNNGK

-1023 LIKEGTYNLSRTV
+1023 LIKEGTYNLSSTV

-1100 GNHNTL
+1100 GNHNIL
-1106 DRIKAYRNGNTGI
+1106 DRIKAYKNGNTGI
-1119 QISRYLGTDQFDQWP
+1119 QISRYLGTDQFNQWP

-1331 NNGKEAAAS
+1331 NNGKEATAS

-1363 INMNGFL
+1363 VNMNGFL

-1382 RMSGRTSGDITV
+1382 RMSGRISGDITV
-1394 TPDEPKQDD
+1394 IPDEPKQDD
-1403 SKPENNNNNNNSND
+1403 SKPENNNNNSND
-1417 NGSDSAGAS
+1417 NGSDSAGTS

-1434 NEVSSSVQDKVTEL
+1434 NEVSSSVQDKVTEI

-1455 TVNMNIVCTGEVQVP
+1455 TVNMNVVCTGEVQVP
-1470 QKVLNTIKGANVTV
+1470 QKVLNTIKGTNVTV

-1529 AKTSAPTRQLAIK
+1529 AKTSVPTRQLVIK

-1616 YAEGDY
+1616 FAEGDY
-1622 TVKPGDTL
+1622 TIKPGDTL

-1649 QITNRNL
+1649 QITNRNV

>member
-1 MFGSKGRKERKRL
+1 MCIARKADGGMEMLGNRQGKKRKRWL
-14 MALLLAGA
+14 ALLLAGA
-22 MVLSG
+22 MILSG
-27 MGISPISVQA
+27 MGTPSVVVQA
-37 EETAVVQVQETEP
+37 EETDTVAVEAEAT
-50 VETIVEEQGE
+50 
-60 ETVSGSDVVVP
+60 TVSGNENAETTEMQAADTQDDTQSVP
-71 EAEETEVLETEET
+71 EEAQIALLSEDVAVSAQDAAGDAEQYVLDAADLAQFTNGAKKDGEEQSAGTDDYFTILWSSKSKVDGSKKSFEDGTAFTQRINLGGKLDVTNNKNGVSFKTTGAAEVKVYWVEGGDDNRQMALLTGSGTVVAKTEET
-84 GETSAPAVQNADGIY
+84 LAKNA
-99 VFEAAIDAIISKLEK
+99 ACISVLK
-114 KAAIPEGKYG
+114 
-124 TDNYFT
+124 
-130 LSGTATRGN
+130 
-139 SNTYS
+139 
-144 AELGKTEN
+144 
-152 GTLSFTVQ
+152 
-160 GQASVTISITST
+160 VT
-172 GSSNTS
+172 
-178 DFALLKSDGT
+178 
-188 KMIPDGETT
+188 
-197 GIITVYGT
+197 
-205 DPVKE
+205 
-210 VKYSKLEAGTYQMC
+210 EAGTYYL
-224 SPKDGNNTGRG
+224 GGLENN
-235 VRLLSAKVVD
+235 
-245 VPVSV
+245 
-250 TKEYTFDASTDAIIT
+250 
-265 KLEKKAA
+265 
-272 VPEGKYG
+272 
-279 TDNYFT
+279 NYIF
-285 FSGTVTRGNSS
+285 
-296 TFSAEVGK
+296 
-304 TETGCMSFAVQG
+304 
-316 QASVT
+316 
-321 INITSTGS
+321 
-329 SNTSDFALLKS
+329 
-340 DGTKV
+340 KV
-345 IPDGETAGIITVYGT
+345 IVTE
-360 DPVKEVKYSK
+360 
-370 LEAGTYQICSPKDG
+370 
-384 KNTGRGVRI
+384 
-393 LSAKV
+393 
-398 SDTTGGS
+398 TTGGTEK
-405 RPARADWSTVEAPT
+405 PARADWSTVENPEII
-419 LVSAKQ
+419 SAVQNAGKVDV
-425 ITDKNDIE
+425 T
-433 VKGTGLVG
+433 VKTNIG
-441 YDGADTLVITMK
+441 YDGADKIEVAMSDAEGSVI
-453 DEAGTVVKTQSVAKD
+453 GTAKSSKEGNKAVVSFTPAAS
-468 GNDFTVTFT
+468 GTYTFTV
-477 PENSGKYVFSVVATR
+477 KAIR
-492 DGEENKVAENTLD
+492 DGEEDKAGNSMNA
-505 VDFSLVLAT
+505 DFVLPLTA
-514 PVISSAT
+514 PKISSAT
-521 SKGNNSVEVIWGA
+521 NVGKGAVALEWSE
-534 VKEATGYIVTA
+534 VKEAEKYVVTVEGTDNKTESTTTA
-545 ATEGEQKVSV
+545 ATISG
-555 TTNAD
+555 
-560 KTTALLTG
+560 LT
-568 LIVGKA
+568 VGNM

-584 EDKTNPGTA
+584 EDVSGKGT
-593 TVTVT
+593 TEVTVVD
-598 AEAQR
+598 EAQR
-603 VWSKSTYGSSTDSKN
+603 VWRVSTYGSSTDSKN

-680 EGFGMMVA
+680 EGFGMMAA

-699 FWNNAYQTIATKVEY
+699 FWNNAYQAIATKVEY

-794 TGNLE
+794 TGNME
-799 NLLTDFRL
+799 NPLTDFRL

-865 IDLKTITPA
+865 IDLKTISPA

-947 NAFTINFI
+947 NTFTINFI

-990 YVSPNGKSNAAGTKD
+990 YVSPNGKSNAVGTKD

-1023 LIKEGTYNLSRTV
+1023 LIKEGTYNLSGTV

-1063 FDFGGKCAGMILAGD
+1063 LDFGGKCAGMILAGD

-1100 GNHNTL
+1100 GNHNIL
-1106 DRIKAYRNGNTGI
+1106 DQIKAYKNGNTGI
-1119 QISRYLGTDQFDQWP
+1119 QISRYLGTDQFNQWP

-1312 AADVKGATNYYFDG
+1312 AADVKGVTNYYFDG

-1382 RMSGRTSGDITV
+1382 RMSGRISGDITV

-1403 SKPENNNNNNNSND
+1403 SKPENNNNNNNNSND
-1417 NGSDSAGAS
+1417 NGSDSAGTS

-1434 NEVSSSVQDKVTEL
+1434 NEVSSSVQDKVTEI

-1455 TVNMNIVCTGEVQVP
+1455 TVNMNMVCTGEVQVP
-1470 QKVLNTIKGANVTV
+1470 QKVLNTIKGTNVTV

-1514 TVDQTSNNIPANVVA
+1514 TVDQASNNIPANVVA
-1529 AKTSAPTRQLAIK
+1529 AKTSAPTSQLEIK

-1556 VGKENAGKTANLYR
+1556 VGKENAGKTANMYR

-1604 TVTERRPSESVW
+1604 TVTEHRPSESVW
-1616 YAEGDY
+1616 FAEGDY
-1622 TVKPGDTL
+1622 TIKPGDTL

-1649 QITNRNL
+1649 QITNRNV
-1656 IKVGQR
+1656 IRWVR
-1662 LNLN
+1662 D

>member
-14 MALLLAGA
+14 IALLLAGT

-37 EETAVVQVQETEP
+37 EETATAVEQVQETEP

-60 ETVSGSDVVVP
+60 ETVSGGDIEVP
-71 EAEETEVLETEET
+71 EVEETEVLETEEIS
-84 GETSAPAVQNADGIY
+84 EVAVQAAEVTVPVVQNTSGNSDGYVLDAAELATFGADTKKDGDEETAGTDKYFTIHY
-99 VFEAAIDAIISKLEK
+99 SAGTKVEAKEKKFTDGYKSVNRINFAGAVKKTQNSISFTTTGKAKVKVYWGAADANREMAIINDS
-114 KAAIPEGKYG
+114 
-124 TDNYFT
+124 
-130 LSGTATRGN
+130 
-139 SNTYS
+139 
-144 AELGKTEN
+144 GKTI
-152 GTLSFTVQ
+152 
-160 GQASVTISITST
+160 AVT
-172 GSSNTS
+172 
-178 DFALLKSDGT
+178 
-188 KMIPDGETT
+188 
-197 GIITVYGT
+197 
-205 DPVKE
+205 E
-210 VKYSKLEAGTYQMC
+210 VKPAKDQLCCWEVTLDDAGTYYLGG
-224 SPKDGNNTGRG
+224 S
-235 VRLLSAKVVD
+235 
-245 VPVSV
+245 
-250 TKEYTFDASTDAIIT
+250 
-265 KLEKKAA
+265 EKKNYIFR
-272 VPEGKYG
+272 VEVTEGEQEEI
-279 TDNYFT
+279 
-285 FSGTVTRGNSS
+285 S
-296 TFSAEVGK
+296 
-304 TETGCMSFAVQG
+304 
-316 QASVT
+316 
-321 INITSTGS
+321 
-329 SNTSDFALLKS
+329 
-340 DGTKV
+340 
-345 IPDGETAGIITVYGT
+345 
-360 DPVKEVKYSK
+360 
-370 LEAGTYQICSPKDG
+370 
-384 KNTGRGVRI
+384 
-393 LSAKV
+393 
-398 SDTTGGS
+398 
-405 RPARADWSTVEAPT
+405 RADWSTVDAPE
-419 LVSAKQ
+419 
-425 ITDKNDIE
+425 ITE
-433 VKGTGLVG
+433 VKQSGEKIDITVKAVVG
-441 YDGADTLVITMK
+441 NDGADKIVVTLQNEENTEVGNVTSSAKKDKHTVSITPDK
-453 DEAGTVVKTQSVAKD
+453 SGTYTA
-468 GNDFTVTFT
+468 
-477 PENSGKYVFSVVATR
+477 SVVATR
-492 DGEENKVAENTLD
+492 EGETDKAGNNMEVY
-505 VDFSLVLAT
+505 FSLPLAT

-521 SKGNNSVEVIWGA
+521 SKGNGAVEVVWSA
-534 VKEATGYIVTA
+534 VKEATGYAVTA
-545 ATEGEQKVSV
+545 TAEGENEVSKAV
-555 TTNAD
+555 TAD
-560 KTTALLTG
+560 ETTVLLEG
-568 LIVGKA
+568 LTVGKT

-584 EDKTNPGTA
+584 ENKTNPGTA

-680 EGFGMMVA
+680 EGFGMMAA

-699 FWNNAYQTIATKVEY
+699 FWNNTYQAIATKVEY

-799 NLLTDFRL
+799 NPLTDFRL

-928 KEFKALTKETVA
+928 KEFKALAKETVA
-940 LKLNSGK
+940 LKLNNGK

-990 YVSPNGKSNAAGTKD
+990 YVSPNGKSNVAGTKD

-1023 LIKEGTYNLSRTV
+1023 LIKEGTYNLSSTV

-1100 GNHNTL
+1100 GNHNIL
-1106 DRIKAYRNGNTGI
+1106 DRIKAYKNGNTGI
-1119 QISRYLGTDQFDQWP
+1119 QISRYLGTDQFNQWP

-1331 NNGKEAAAS
+1331 NNGKEATAS

-1382 RMSGRTSGDITV
+1382 RMSGRISGDITV
-1394 TPDEPKQDD
+1394 IPDEPKQDD
-1403 SKPENNNNNNNSND
+1403 SKPENNNNNSND
-1417 NGSDSAGAS
+1417 NGSDSAGTS
-1426 SAPETVNW
+1426 STPETVNW
-1434 NEVSSSVQDKVTEL
+1434 NEVSSSVQDKVTEI

-1455 TVNMNIVCTGEVQVP
+1455 TVNMNVVCTGEVQVP
-1470 QKVLNTIKGANVTV
+1470 QKVLNTIKGTNVTV

-1514 TVDQTSNNIPANVVA
+1514 TVDQTSNNIPASVVA

-1616 YAEGDY
+1616 FAEGDY
-1622 TVKPGDTL
+1622 TIKPGDTL

-1649 QITNRNL
+1649 QITNRNV

>member
-1 MFGSKGRKERKRL
+1 MEMLGNRQGKKRKRWL
-14 MALLLAGA
+14 ALLLAGA
-22 MVLSG
+22 MILSG
-27 MGISPISVQA
+27 MGTPSVVVQA
-37 EETAVVQVQETEP
+37 EETDTVAVEAEAT
-50 VETIVEEQGE
+50 
-60 ETVSGSDVVVP
+60 TVSGNENAETTEMQAADTQDDTQSVPGEAQIALLSEDVAVSAQDAAGDAEQYVLDAADLAQFTNGAKKDGEEQSAGTDDYFTILWSSKSKVDGSKKSFEDGTAFTQRINLGGKLDVTNNKNGVSFKTTGAAEVKVYWVEGGDDNRQMALLTGSGTVV
-71 EAEETEVLETEET
+71 AKT
-84 GETSAPAVQNADGIY
+84 GETLAKNATC
-99 VFEAAIDAIISKLEK
+99 ISVLK
-114 KAAIPEGKYG
+114 
-124 TDNYFT
+124 
-130 LSGTATRGN
+130 
-139 SNTYS
+139 
-144 AELGKTEN
+144 
-152 GTLSFTVQ
+152 
-160 GQASVTISITST
+160 VT
-172 GSSNTS
+172 
-178 DFALLKSDGT
+178 
-188 KMIPDGETT
+188 
-197 GIITVYGT
+197 
-205 DPVKE
+205 
-210 VKYSKLEAGTYQMC
+210 EAGTYYL
-224 SPKDGNNTGRG
+224 GGLENNNYIF
-235 VRLLSAKVVD
+235 KVIV
-245 VPVSV
+245 
-250 TKEYTFDASTDAIIT
+250 
-265 KLEKKAA
+265 
-272 VPEGKYG
+272 
-279 TDNYFT
+279 
-285 FSGTVTRGNSS
+285 
-296 TFSAEVGK
+296 
-304 TETGCMSFAVQG
+304 TET
-316 QASVT
+316 
-321 INITSTGS
+321 TGS
-329 SNTSDFALLKS
+329 TEK
-340 DGTKV
+340 
-345 IPDGETAGIITVYGT
+345 
-360 DPVKEVKYSK
+360 
-370 LEAGTYQICSPKDG
+370 
-384 KNTGRGVRI
+384 
-393 LSAKV
+393 
-398 SDTTGGS
+398 
-405 RPARADWSTVEAPT
+405 PARADWSTVENPEII
-419 LVSAKQ
+419 SAVQNAGKVDV
-425 ITDKNDIE
+425 T
-433 VKGTGLVG
+433 VKTNIG
-441 YDGADTLVITMK
+441 YDGADKIEVAMSDAEGSVIGTAK
-453 DEAGTVVKTQSVAKD
+453 SSKEGNEAVVSFTPAASGTYT
-468 GNDFTVTFT
+468 FTV
-477 PENSGKYVFSVVATR
+477 KAIR
-492 DGEENKVAENTLD
+492 DGEEDKAGNSMNA
-505 VDFSLVLAT
+505 DFVLPLTA
-514 PVISSAT
+514 PKISSAT
-521 SKGNNSVEVIWGA
+521 NVGKGAVALEWSE
-534 VKEATGYIVTA
+534 VKEAEKYVVTVEGTDNKTESTTIA
-545 ATEGEQKVSV
+545 ATISG
-555 TTNAD
+555 
-560 KTTALLTG
+560 LT
-568 LIVGKA
+568 VGNM

-584 EDKTNPGTA
+584 EDVSGKGT
-593 TVTVT
+593 TEVTVVD
-598 AEAQR
+598 EAQR
-603 VWSKSTYGSSTDSKN
+603 VWRVSTYGSSTDSKN

-680 EGFGMMVA
+680 EGFGMMAA

-699 FWNNAYQTIATKVEY
+699 FWNNAYQAIVTKVEY

-772 GAATKGPG
+772 GAAAKGPG

-799 NLLTDFRL
+799 NPMTDFRL

-838 TSLTQIDKDNIY
+838 NSLTQIDKDNIY

-881 REIEYVYPINTIE
+881 RESEYVYPINTIE
-894 SPAFSNSADYNLV
+894 SPVFSNSADYNLV

-947 NAFTINFI
+947 NTFTINFI

-1005 APMDIYT
+1005 DPMDIYT

-1023 LIKEGTYNLSRTV
+1023 LIKEGTYNLFSTV

-1100 GNHNTL
+1100 GNHNIL
-1106 DRIKAYRNGNTGI
+1106 DQIKAYKNGNTGI
-1119 QISRYLGTDQFDQWP
+1119 QISRYLGTDQFNQWP

-1312 AADVKGATNYYFDG
+1312 AADVKGVTNYYFDG
-1326 SKSVN
+1326 SKTVN

-1417 NGSDSAGAS
+1417 NGSDSAGTS

-1434 NEVSSSVQDKVTEL
+1434 NEVSSSVQDKVTEI

-1455 TVNMNIVCTGEVQVP
+1455 TVNMNMVCTGEVQVP
-1470 QKVLNTIKGANVTV
+1470 QKVLNTIKGTNVTV

-1514 TVDQTSNNIPANVVA
+1514 TVDQTSNNIPSNVVA

-1556 VGKENAGKTANLYR
+1556 VGKENAGKTANMYR
-1570 YNAEKGRLEYC
+1570 YNAEKGHLEYC

-1616 YAEGDY
+1616 FAEGDY
-1622 TVKPGDTL
+1622 TIKPGDTL

-1649 QITNRNL
+1649 QITNRNV